1 MVLCFFTSCE
11 IGLGAQVDV
20 EPPSVVME
28 SPTENAR
35 TRKTVTFSGTWTDDL
50 EIKQVT
56 VELKKTTEL
65 TDVKESFSF
74 IANTTN
80 NGDDKTKGTW
90 SYCLDTEA
98 ANIPD
103 GAYTVIATAEDTY
116 GHTNQVSTVITI
128 DNTPPLIVLES
139 PSTTE
144 ISSPMSYGKTF
155 SIIGRGADEQNGGT
169 VDSIDAVIYD
179 ENNVE
184 IARKTF
190 TNISTSIDFK
200 IADWDEASEQGN
212 NFYKTIYGTDEN
224 AGTKNYYVELIAY
237 DDARKVPAEE
247 GDRGNSTNIIYLN
260 NTLSLIDG
268 YKPSVAYNILNRSA
282 SSDSESALEKALKD
296 KANQINK
303 LTFSLNPVNNPYF
316 EVQGYES
323 LGTTANLED
332 ERYSFL
338 NKNKLTVNV
347 YVGRD
352 NKQIRPET
360 VGIYLEPCD
369 VNGNVTGSS
378 KVTLLEP
385 GAISSSGAITDKAVY
400 TEEFKYSSASCTWT
414 SKSLDVETID
424 GLEIGKYY
432 KVNVSAQDYNNV
444 NIRNSN
450 NYALKITTV
459 NSAPIIIINEPG
471 ASLTIAKSAAY
482 TVKGVVKTSSKITKI
497 RLYKNEFVE
506 ANDPKK
512 EYVVNASETI
522 NDSGVATLKDK
533 IVLNTSQTTVSQR
546 YYNFSFEVKGISD
559 PYYTLVVVAFDDNN
573 QYAQKEISIENDVN
587 EPTFDD
593 SPTITPLVSSSI
605 NEDTGGGIY
614 TVNGTINIAELIS
627 DDKKVGGSWWSA
639 SDTMPDATKD
649 EGWNAGN
656 LDGSS
661 ATNLKF
667 SIDTTQFTDKSKK
680 IIHLKAKDASG
691 NIATDSSVI
700 TLDVDQSTDA
710 PVVELSNTNAKADV
724 LIYKNTWK
732 EKEYLEAKR
741 SEVRT
746 VFGTKS
752 NNEMLGTIS
761 DDDGIA
767 SVDVYYQKIELKTT
781 ENGENNLS
789 LKDKKPI
796 TLDTEPNEKTTYSLK
811 AKMPS
816 DQGTYL
822 ITINVKDS
830 KQENT
835 GYNSTTIGPFLVAVD
850 DGAPKLK
857 IETASG
863 GFKPSK
869 FSVSGTIDDPYA
881 TLKRYTDEACS
892 QNEKTITINSNC
904 TWVDEIEVDTENN
917 IYTYYYKAEDDYNQS
932 SIESFSFKYDKK
944 APVFMVDS
952 VNGDKIES
960 TNSQTQTELL
970 KYGTIDGTYF
980 MITGL
985 VSDFFYTTESKPP
998 KENVLYEYDN
1008 KDNNETDKDNYYNT
1022 YLKQNENTASGFS
1035 ESDFYYYVGKTE
1047 PVKTE
1052 ADTSYDITKDGWS
1065 TCKISPLDP
1074 AGYIGKWTVSINFK
1088 ELGCENSDIRYIY
1101 FAAKDSAGNVSIID
1115 NKIPVIKIVIDS
1127 ESPKITDSTITV
1139 LEKPV
1144 IKISAT
1150 DNIKINTGKLS
1161 VYNNNAL
1168 MTASD
1173 VKQTGEYK
1181 YTTTSSTDDESKK
1194 TTVTFK
1200 ITLTSVPVGKNKYK
1214 VEVVDEAGNKATVDD
1229 ITIENKAPVISG
1241 TTTGIPDNAY
1251 KVEQDGNQ
1259 YSYITKAIASSATVK
1274 CTEDNNKLKDVTWKD
1289 TYIKTEK
1296 YENGTQTNTIELNSG
1311 TCSPDSAG
1319 IITIAEIPQESFEK
1333 YENAYVTRTVTAT
1346 NIYGQTS
1353 EWNFYYILDSIE
1365 PKLLANLEGNVDIT
1379 TLGGRNVNSLGK
1391 VWFNKDTLEIK
1402 GSYFEEGS
1410 GIKQI
1415 EYELTDGID
1424 NSTVQTGMIY
1434 TSSPV
1439 DKKESFSSIIS
1450 GFTESSTQKAFNVI
1464 KLTATDKAGNV
1475 SASQSYN
1482 IQIDTTV
1489 PALIEAAAPGPSE
1502 STTSNIWYRFAGD
1515 SNWKQYNNS
1524 ILTNKAKA
1532 IELTGYFA
1540 DANTDYVQ
1548 SGVKEINVE
1557 VNGKTYQAKVYTENG
1572 GVWSVPAES
1581 TGFEKNV
1588 ENGASI
1594 ATGYWFATIDT
1605 KALGSNGTVNA
1616 KITVTDN
1623 AGNSDSTNTVNFLVD
1638 TVAPTVTVEMPTA
1651 GATLNGLNTF
1661 SGKVNDSNDV
1671 KSIALYYAKGTAC
1684 PTSLSGFTEM
1694 KHSYDTEMNLSY
1706 DTDNGASMS
1715 DVSAWKFTNYDVNNL
1730 LDTEEESEVYILPVA
1745 YDKAG
1750 NCSIDTLSVKESDC
1764 IKITIDLNSD
1774 RPVIKFNNL
1783 SGSEDDVYV
1792 TSDNLNISVD
1802 DDDGI
1807 SKLEYSFDGGT
1818 TWTEATVSSG
1828 SATIPLGEDGK
1839 KSVYFK
1845 IKDSAG
1851 ATFTT
1856 ADNTKYLQPYVTYGS
1871 FSDKIGNNTAITF
1884 TKDTATPV
1892 LSAVNFGFASTSEAA
1907 STNAKNT
1914 SAENN
1919 NKLALGTTNIAG
1931 GTLRKYV
1938 VFEVQATD
1946 TASGIGEVT
1955 LSVSSNYG
1963 PYTLSEDNGHYY
1975 TESIDVSSWSET
1987 NTLIFTVKDKAGLSV
2002 TNTKQFTVD
2011 NKAPVATLI
2020 SPESTDTQTGIVT
2033 LSGTA
2038 NDEYSTVEDVRYL
2051 VLNDAHYSAYEKID
2065 EDSAKTAV
2073 KKALCVNSGSNNT
2086 WKFILDG
2093 KTKNSDTENGY
2104 TNAKL
2109 PSTAEELY
2117 NYSEVPHEKDIYT
2130 MTVYIYAKD
2139 ALGNESFTKKQISYN
2154 PYGDRPTAEV
2164 TFPTSTKDSENKVT
2178 PANVNGAIR
2187 VTGSAQDNV
2196 SVKEVYI
2203 QLDVNKDGD
2212 FTDADKNILAD
2223 CKDGETPIYQIVT
2236 SISGSDMSAIGDEFW
2251 GIKVYGTNSW
2261 NYTINKFSELLKE
2274 GNKVGEGKYAVNIR
2288 AVAVDNNYKFGSWS
2302 HTQYVEFDTNIPTIG
2317 KRNKNVKEYDS
2328 DGTTVK
2334 ATKAYI
2340 SDMYLKG
2347 TAALELSVE
2356 DKEGI
2361 KQVMYYV
2368 AATEEGLAS
2377 ATGTK
2382 LNDLGTEQIWDSG
2395 ETKGYIVN
2403 IPLNANS
2410 KYVKVVATKNSDTE
2424 TTAYEKFCVNFDNE
2438 PPVINNITLNGVKHN
2453 DSDKKIVNSN
2463 GTYFTFGGSVTD
2475 EGNSGFDKVLFYYYR
2490 EGKNGNP
2497 NRIYDPMIDSTN
2509 SSNKYAGRVDVI
2521 SGLPSRVLAE
2531 QTLYG
2536 TEQTVTIES
2545 DQRTVT
2551 ISEDS
2556 HIRAGGV
2563 VEINGTW
2570 LTIEKIIGTTVT
2582 LKSDAPVTGSQKV
2595 FFAYAQVIDNTG
2607 SEKTDANG
2615 DVSTGDDGDGMA
2627 ESIIKSLNTWTFDA
2641 TFHSNYIPDGPG
2653 KLVVFAFDKA
2663 GNVSAGSY
2671 EASVQNNAPR
2681 LTRVMLATDLN
2692 GDGKYQYDNSNGDPV
2707 NNLSDKATANGTEF
2721 GEFAFYSTLNNKGEP
2736 SNIAT
2741 VSLPA
2746 GRDPFIVKNK
2756 LLVVPEFVG
2765 GNGDLSYTYKIADT
2779 LEDATMSKISDT
2791 DITLKTFDSNVEI
2804 DNVKGNF
2811 DESTTTIKDVEGNP
2825 LTTTSKKF
2833 VLSNDVFEGK
2843 ESWTKD
2849 ATGKEVKETKYLAAT
2864 FWDSTEETTP
2874 GVDSCYALL
2883 KMPIIVNIVDDTD
2896 PTAHIIPFYWN
2907 SKEDS
2912 SFVYDENG
2920 NPLGHIDLPADAGE
2934 KPGVS
2939 GQVYIEGTAWDDTRL
2954 GGIWMTTPGTNET
2967 HQVAKYEDGKWIS
2980 EDSSSATGIITKATA
2995 NGDSL
3000 KWEWPDNWVS
3010 FEILEDSG
3018 ISQSGHTVKWRFHI
3032 NMTTYGI
3039 KTNQVVSVKAKD
3051 AASKPNVSAENSVQT
3066 VKDALTPTYIM
3077 DFVPYIKSIYTTTI
3091 GSANRSR
3098 LGKFPVRAGET
3109 MTIEGM
3115 NFASGAEYSVKFY
3128 KTGVSG
3134 KIGTEQTGETIT
3146 GTIDTVGQIT
3156 VMAPDYSSWVEVVV
3170 NNVATKNNTNVNG
3183 GYNIEVGYVAKANDK
3198 GLSQA
3203 NTVGTNFWTDD
3214 RYISVWSVATST
3226 LFPGSINPHSGAIK
3240 KIDKYNSGSGAP
3252 TYVDGSIAAPA
3263 PGGGYLYKQ
3272 DGDKK
3277 AVDPVTEMN
3286 DSFYAAISSDDLKLY
3301 GYVSGKTYTGHGDNI
3316 GFASSEVAYVA
3327 PVDEMD
3333 YTIINGTPYYVI
3345 QDNGLGGDSGSV
3357 WGLGLCLIREGIWYD
3372 RTYFNPYKGN
3382 TIEEEK
3388 LPFFIERQ
3396 GYDTASH
3403 KRDSSTGYDSILYQF
3418 KNPRITGWYN
3428 ENDTLLYS
3436 NANGGKS
3443 VKGVDYIYV
3452 SYYDSYAK
3460 CLKYAG
3466 FRAGHRFVSN
3476 DSKLVNSD
3484 LKDWGKIDMSDNIDI
3499 VAEMTS
3505 SPNRI
3510 GTNATLNSNQPD
3522 QKAFDH
3528 MTDGATV
3535 IAGKETTSNNPTY
3548 TEIAGEWSDIFV
3560 DTTSSSDPRPVIVYY
3575 NKTSKSLEV
3584 AYGNNSFPQ
3593 ATTEWT
3599 KTTGIRPKGVTV
3611 DFGRYVSAAMDKKG
3625 NLHVAAQDADN
3636 AKLYYLYLT
3645 KSGSSYSVSNSVAV
3659 DASNGAGRWTDIE
3672 LTNPEGTS
3680 LKEIKP
3686 VISYIDTSYL
3696 GTTSGIKVA
3705 YLEDEVD
3712 GRLSFEAITDP
3723 AYYTAGDQRTSVMS
3737 NVKETKGSSNRSPVA
3752 VGFNSDMFAVD
3763 FLRGE
3768 E

>member
-1 MVLCFFTSCE
+1 M
-11 IGLGAQVDV
+11 
-20 EPPSVVME
+20 
-28 SPTENAR
+28 
-35 TRKTVTFSGTWTDDL
+35 
-50 EIKQVT
+50 
-56 VELKKTTEL
+56 
-65 TDVKESFSF
+65 
-74 IANTTN
+74 
-80 NGDDKTKGTW
+80 
-90 SYCLDTEA
+90 
-98 ANIPD
+98 
-103 GAYTVIATAEDTY
+103 
-116 GHTNQVSTVITI
+116 
-128 DNTPPLIVLES
+128 
-139 PSTTE
+139 
-144 ISSPMSYGKTF
+144 
-155 SIIGRGADEQNGGT
+155 
-169 VDSIDAVIYD
+169 
-179 ENNVE
+179 
-184 IARKTF
+184 
-190 TNISTSIDFK
+190 
-200 IADWDEASEQGN
+200 
-212 NFYKTIYGTDEN
+212 
-224 AGTKNYYVELIAY
+224 
-237 DDARKVPAEE
+237 
-247 GDRGNSTNIIYLN
+247 
-260 NTLSLIDG
+260 
-268 YKPSVAYNILNRSA
+268 
-282 SSDSESALEKALKD
+282 
-296 KANQINK
+296 
-303 LTFSLNPVNNPYF
+303 
-316 EVQGYES
+316 
-323 LGTTANLED
+323 
-332 ERYSFL
+332 
-338 NKNKLTVNV
+338 
-347 YVGRD
+347 
-352 NKQIRPET
+352 
-360 VGIYLEPCD
+360 
-369 VNGNVTGSS
+369 
-378 KVTLLEP
+378 
-385 GAISSSGAITDKAVY
+385 
-400 TEEFKYSSASCTWT
+400 
-414 SKSLDVETID
+414 
-424 GLEIGKYY
+424 
-432 KVNVSAQDYNNV
+432 
-444 NIRNSN
+444 
-450 NYALKITTV
+450 
-459 NSAPIIIINEPG
+459 
-471 ASLTIAKSAAY
+471 
-482 TVKGVVKTSSKITKI
+482 
-497 RLYKNEFVE
+497 
-506 ANDPKK
+506 
-512 EYVVNASETI
+512 
-522 NDSGVATLKDK
+522 
-533 IVLNTSQTTVSQR
+533 
-546 YYNFSFEVKGISD
+546 
-559 PYYTLVVVAFDDNN
+559 
-573 QYAQKEISIENDVN
+573 
-587 EPTFDD
+587 
-593 SPTITPLVSSSI
+593 
-605 NEDTGGGIY
+605 
-614 TVNGTINIAELIS
+614 
-627 DDKKVGGSWWSA
+627 GGSWWSA

-724 LIYKNTWK
+724 LIYKDTWK

-767 SVDVYYQKIELKTT
+767 SVDVYYQKISLKTVVLSET
-781 ENGENNLS
+781 NENGDPVQTSKNVVEVG
-789 LKDKKPI
+789 DKPVSI
-796 TLDTEPNEKTTYSLK
+796 PLNPSPNKKTTYSLK

-822 ITINVKDS
+822 ITIIVKDS

-985 VSDFFYTTESKPP
+985 VSDFFYTTDSELS

-1008 KDNNETDKDNYYNT
+1008 KDNNETDKENYNK
-1022 YLKQNENTASGFS
+1022 YLEQNENTASGFS

-1065 TCKISPLDP
+1065 TCKVSPLDP

-1127 ESPKITDSTITV
+1127 EAPAITESTITV
-1139 LEKPV
+1139 QEKPV

-1150 DNIKINTGKLS
+1150 DNIKINTEKLA

-1173 VKQTGEYK
+1173 GKLTGEYE
-1181 YTTTSSTDDESKK
+1181 YTPTSSTDDESKK

-1353 EWNFYYILDSIE
+1353 EWNFYYILDSKE
-1365 PKLLANLEGNVDIT
+1365 PELLAKLEGNVDIT

-1439 DKKESFSSIIS
+1439 DNKESFSSIIS
-1450 GFTESSTQKAFNVI
+1450 GFTESSIQKAFNVI

-1482 IQIDTTV
+1482 IQIDTKV
-1489 PALIEAAAPGPSE
+1489 PALKEAKAPGSSE

-1540 DANTDYVQ
+1540 DANTGYVQ
-1548 SGVKEINVE
+1548 SGVKEIKVE

-1594 ATGYWFATIDT
+1594 DTGYWFATIDT
-1605 KALGSNGTVNA
+1605 KALGSDGTVNA

-1638 TVAPTVTVEMPTA
+1638 TEAPKVTVEMPTA
-1651 GATLNGLNTF
+1651 NTTLNGLNTF
-1661 SGKVNDSNDV
+1661 SGKVNDTNDV
-1671 KSIALYYAKGTAC
+1671 KSIELYYAKGTR
-1684 PTSLSGFTEM
+1684 PTLLREFT
-1694 KHSYDTEMNLSY
+1694 KMNLSY
-1706 DTDNGASMS
+1706 DTDDTDNGASMS
-1715 DVSAWKFTNYDVNNL
+1715 DVSAWKFTDYNVNEL
-1730 LDTEEESEVYILPVA
+1730 LDKENNEAESEVYILPVA

-1750 NCSIDTLSVKESDC
+1750 NCSIDTSSVKESDC

-1783 SGSEDDVYV
+1783 RGSGEDVYV

-1807 SKLEYSFDGGT
+1807 SKLEYSFNGGT

-1871 FSDKIGNNTAITF
+1871 SSDKIGNNTAITF

-1914 SAENN
+1914 IAENN

-1963 PYTLSEDNGHYY
+1963 PYTLSAGNGHYY

-2051 VLNDAHYSAYEKID
+2051 VLNNNYYDG
-2065 EDSAKTAV
+2065 EDGKGTLKSNVSDLVRTEITKEGY
-2073 KKALCVNSGSNNT
+2073 KCFNSGSNYT
-2086 WKFILDG
+2086 WKFTLDG
-2093 KTKNSDTENGY
+2093 LVQVGEKKNPL
-2104 TNAKL
+2104 L
-2109 PSTAEELY
+2109 PYDETTLED
-2117 NYSEVPHEKDIYT
+2117 YSKVPHDEKDIYT

-2139 ALGNESFTKKQISYN
+2139 DLGNESVNGFDFKYN
-2154 PYGDRPTAEV
+2154 PFGDRPTAEV
-2164 TFPTSTKDSENKVT
+2164 TFPTSTKDSDNKVT

-2203 QLDVNKDGD
+2203 QLDVNNDGY

-2236 SISGSDMSAIGDEFW
+2236 SISGSDMSAIRDNFW
-2251 GIKVYGTNSW
+2251 GIKVNGTNSW

-2274 GNKVGEGKYAVNIR
+2274 GNKVDGAERKYAVNIR
-2288 AVAVDNNYKFGSWS
+2288 AVAVDNNYKFGNWS
-2302 HTQYVEFDTNIPTIG
+2302 ETQYVEFDTNIPSIG

-2368 AATEEGLAS
+2368 ADTEEGLAR
-2377 ATGTK
+2377 ATNGTIINNGEAK
-2382 LNDLGTEQIWDSG
+2382 TWGSG
-2395 ETKGYIVN
+2395 ATETKGYIVK
-2403 IPLNANS
+2403 IPLAEDS
-2410 KYVKVVATKNSDTE
+2410 SASGTKYVKVVATKNSDTE
-2424 TTAYEKFCVNFDNE
+2424 TTAYEKFCVNFDNK
-2438 PPVINNITLNGVKHN
+2438 PPVINNITLNGVKYD

-2475 EGNSGFDKVLFYYYR
+2475 NGNSGFDKVLFYYYR

-2497 NRIYDPMIDSTN
+2497 RIYDPMIDSTN
-2509 SSNKYAGRVDVI
+2509 SSNKDAGKINIDESLI
-2521 SGLPSRVLAE
+2521 KSRNLGGQVV
-2531 QTLYG
+2531 YG
-2536 TEQTVTIES
+2536 TEQSVTINS
-2545 DQRTVT
+2545 DKRTFN
-2551 ISEDS
+2551 IEKNK

-2570 LTIEKIIGTTVT
+2570 LTIEKIEDTIVT

-2607 SEKTDANG
+2607 SEKTDASGN
-2615 DVSTGDDGDGMA
+2615 VTSASDDGDGMA

-2663 GNVSAGSY
+2663 GNVSAASY

-2692 GDGKYQYDNSNGDPV
+2692 GNGTYEYYSDSVDGPI

-2721 GEFAFYSTLNNKGEP
+2721 GEFAFYSTLNNKGEG

-2741 VSLPA
+2741 VTLPA
-2746 GRDPFIVKNK
+2746 GRDAFIVKNN
-2756 LLVVPEFVG
+2756 LLVVPEFTG
-2765 GNGDLSYTYKIADT
+2765 GNGTLSYTYKIADT
-2779 LEDATMSKISDT
+2779 LDNATKTTINEEGIVLKSFTEAESSKIVKKDGSIGDFGSSKT
-2791 DITLKTFDSNVEI
+2791 DENSKSKEFEI
-2804 DNVKGNF
+2804 
-2811 DESTTTIKDVEGNP
+2811 
-2825 LTTTSKKF
+2825 L
-2833 VLSNDVFEGK
+2833 NDVLETY
-2843 ESWTKD
+2843 ESYK
-2849 ATGKEVKETKYLAAT
+2849 GSSKSTKYLATT

-2874 GVDSCYALL
+2874 GKDSCYALL
-2883 KMPIIVNIVDDTD
+2883 KMPLIINVVDDTK
-2896 PTAHIIPFYWN
+2896 PTASIKPFYWN

-2912 SFVYDENG
+2912 SFVYDVDG
-2920 NPLGHIDLPADAGE
+2920 NPLGHIDIPAGE
-2934 KPGVS
+2934 GNPGVS
-2939 GQVYIEGTAWDDTRL
+2939 GQVYIEGEAWDDTRL
-2954 GGIWMTTPGTNET
+2954 GAIYIKGP
-2967 HQVAKYEDGKWIS
+2967 
-2980 EDSSSATGIITKATA
+2980 
-2995 NGDSL
+2995 GDSDEFKKL
-3000 KWEWPDNWVS
+3000 ATFADAKWNCETG
-3010 FEILEDSG
+3010 FEILEDYG
-3018 ISQSGHTVKWRFHI
+3018 ITQSGHTVKWRYKMD
-3032 NMTTYGI
+3032 MTPYGI
-3039 KTNQVVSVKAKD
+3039 GTDKVVTVKAED
-3051 AASKPNVSAENSVQT
+3051 AMTKANVSDITTSDSKYT
-3066 VKDALTPTYIM
+3066 M
-3077 DFVPYIKSIYTTTI
+3077 DFVPYIKSIYPASET
-3091 GSANRSR
+3091 SANRSR
-3098 LGKFPVRAGET
+3098 LGKFPVRAGEN
-3109 MTIEGM
+3109 MIIEGM
-3115 NFASGAEYSVKFY
+3115 NFAENSSYTVKFY
-3128 KTGVSG
+3128 KTGASGLQEVTDEAISG
-3134 KIGTEQTGETIT
+3134 KISKKGEIK
-3146 GTIDTVGQIT
+3146 VK
-3156 VMAPDYSSWVEVVV
+3156 APQYSRWVEVVV
-3170 NNVATKNNTNVNG
+3170 DTVATKNNTNVNG
-3183 GYNIEVGYVAKANDK
+3183 GYNIEAGYVAKANDK

-3203 NTVGTNFWTDD
+3203 NTAGTNFWTDD
-3214 RYISVWSVATST
+3214 RYISVWNVGTTFADSTNPIMGTIESIRSTST
-3226 LFPGSINPHSGAIK
+3226 TFSVDKQIK
-3240 KIDKYNSGSGAP
+3240 S
-3252 TYVDGSIAAPA
+3252 
-3263 PGGGYLYKQ
+3263 
-3272 DGDKK
+3272 
-3277 AVDPVTEMN
+3277 
-3286 DSFYAAISSDDLKLY
+3286 
-3301 GYVSGKTYTGHGDNI
+3301 
-3316 GFASSEVAYVA
+3316 GFASNTLYSLWGGEDNMMWSEVMGV
-3327 PVDEMD
+3327 
-3333 YTIINGTPYYVI
+3333 NGEEGS
-3345 QDNGLGGDSGSV
+3345 NEKSDSLNNQSSGALRSPPAETDTCV
-3357 WGLGLCLIREGIWYD
+3357 V
-3372 RTYFNPYKGN
+3372 NN
-3382 TIEEEK
+3382 TIFHTFLDDGWADASTMGMGLMIFRDGETYADSEYVEK
-3388 LPFFIERQ
+3388 ISKDMYR
-3396 GYDTASH
+3396 H
-3403 KRDSSTGYDSILYQF
+3403 QF
-3418 KNPRITGWYN
+3418 QNIKLAGSYVG
-3428 ENDTLLYS
+3428 DKYH
-3436 NANGGKS
+3436 
-3443 VKGVDYIYV
+3443 IYV
-3452 SYYDSYAK
+3452 SYYDAYTK
-3460 CLKYAG
+3460 CLKYGKFVYRSDRDQNRSVENRYATRDTDDG
-3466 FRAGHRFVSN
+3466 KYVVDGVDDKADTTNKGQYSDIKIDTSSGEAIPVIAYYYKYSGDNGKLRIARGKSTTPQGANSTYWDYIDIDSPSGAKDFGRFVA
-3476 DSKLVNSD
+3476 
-3484 LKDWGKIDMSDNIDI
+3484 MEMDNGGNLHITAQDETKGI
-3499 VAEMTS
+3499 LYYGFFNKTS
-3505 SPNRI
+3505 SGYTI
-3510 GTNATLNSNQPD
+3510 SSDGW
-3522 QKAFDH
+3522 QKVDS
-3528 MTDGATV
+3528 TC
-3535 IAGKETTSNNPTY
+3535 AGKWNDIKLENP
-3548 TEIAGEWSDIFV
+3548 AGENSTYSMESCKPVITYMNKAKT
-3560 DTTSSSDPRPVIVYY
+3560 DTTS
-3575 NKTSKSLEV
+3575 
-3584 AYGNNSFPQ
+3584 
-3593 ATTEWT
+3593 
-3599 KTTGIRPKGVTV
+3599 
-3611 DFGRYVSAAMDKKG
+3611 
-3625 NLHVAAQDADN
+3625 
-3636 AKLYYLYLT
+3636 
-3645 KSGSSYSVSNSVAV
+3645 AV
-3659 DASNGAGRWTDIE
+3659 
-3672 LTNPEGTS
+3672 
-3680 LKEIKP
+3680 
-3686 VISYIDTSYL
+3686 
-3696 GTTSGIKVA
+3696 KVA
-3705 YLEDEVD
+3705 YYSENGFESITSPSSYAASDEK
-3712 GRLSFEAITDP
+3712 LSVVVSALDKSKVTNK
-3723 AYYTAGDQRTSVMS
+3723 Y
-3737 NVKETKGSSNRSPVA
+3737 A
-3752 VGFNSDMFAVD
+3752 VGFNSDMLAVD

>member
-1 MVLCFFTSCE
+1 MKKVFVKFLLCFGMVLCFFTSCE

-200 IADWDEASEQGN
+200 IADWDEKSEQGN

-414 SKSLDVETID
+414 SKSLDVKTIG

-497 RLYKNEFVE
+497 RLYKNKFIE
-506 ANDPKK
+506 ANYQKK

-522 NDSGVATLKDK
+522 NDSEVATLKDK

-546 YYNFSFEVKGISD
+546 YYNFSFEVDDKSGSD
-559 PYYTLVVVAFDDNN
+559 YTLVVVAFDDNN

-605 NEDTGGGIY
+605 NEDTGGGKY

-627 DDKKVGGSWWSA
+627 DDKKVVGSWWSD

-710 PVVELSNTNAKADV
+710 PVVELSNTNA
-724 LIYKNTWK
+724 NTNTNQDAKDYPELDYNNKWN
-732 EKEYLEAKR
+732 EEAYLAAKQ
-741 SEVRT
+741 SPNRT

-761 DDDGIA
+761 DDDGIK
-767 SVDVYYQKIELKTT
+767 SVEVYYQKIELETT
-781 ENGENNLS
+781 ENGENKLS
-789 LKDKKPI
+789 LKGEEQI
-796 TLDTEPNEKTTYSLK
+796 TLDTSPNGKTTYSLK

-822 ITINVKDS
+822 ITIKVKDS
-830 KQENT
+830 KQDNT

-863 GFKPSK
+863 GFKTK
-869 FSVSGTIDDPYA
+869 TFEVKGTIDDTFAKLYKYSDKDC
-881 TLKRYTDEACS
+881 TKDKQEITIGSDGKWTDS
-892 QNEKTITINSNC
+892 ITITNEEGA
-904 TWVDEIEVDTENN
+904 EI
-917 IYTYYYKAEDDYNQS
+917 YYKAVDDYNQE
-932 SIESFSFKYDKK
+932 SIESFSYKYDAKE
-944 APVFMVDS
+944 PVY
-952 VNGDKIES
+952 KIE
-960 TNSQTQTELL
+960 TIKGEPYNANNSQF
-970 KYGTIDGTYF
+970 YGTIDGSYF

-985 VSDFFYTTESKPP
+985 VSDYFYKNSEGKEEALYDSDGDDYKA
-998 KENVLYEYDN
+998 ENVE
-1008 KDNNETDKDNYYNT
+1008 KST
-1022 YLKQNENTASGFS
+1022 SGFS
-1035 ESDFYYYVGKTE
+1035 ESDFYYFVTDKQITPPE
-1047 PVKTE
+1047 SKE
-1052 ADTSYDITKDGWS
+1052 SYDISTWS
-1065 TCKISPLDP
+1065 TCKITPLDP
-1074 AGYIGKWTVSINFK
+1074 KGYIGKWTAAINFE
-1088 ELGCENSDIRYIY
+1088 ELKYEDDNTLYIY
-1101 FAAKDSAGNVSIID
+1101 FAAKDNAGNVSVIKE
-1115 NKIPVIKIVIDS
+1115 NGPVITVTIDS
-1127 ESPKITDSTITV
+1127 KAPTVGIPTVTIAS
-1139 LEKPV
+1139 EPV
-1144 IKISAT
+1144 ITISAS
-1150 DNIKINTGKLS
+1150 DNVKINKEKLE
-1161 VYNNNAL
+1161 VYNNNTL
-1168 MTASD
+1168 LKQDKKTEKKDYSLETNPTEDGKTATFTITLRS
-1173 VKQTGEYK
+1173 VPAGENK
-1181 YTTTSSTDDESKK
+1181 YTVNIYDD
-1194 TTVTFK
+1194 
-1200 ITLTSVPVGKNKYK
+1200 
-1214 VEVVDEAGNKATVDD
+1214 AGNKATSNAV
-1229 ITIENKAPVISG
+1229 TINNVAPKFSL
-1241 TTTGIPDNAY
+1241 TDTGIADGAY
-1251 KVEQDGNQ
+1251 KEEKNGNQ
-1259 YSYITKAIASSATVK
+1259 YSYITHEIAASATVT
-1274 CTEDNNKLKDVTWKD
+1274 CSVYYNQLATVTWKD
-1289 TYIKTEK
+1289 TYLEVTGKDENGNDTFTDTSLATETCTPDENGK
-1296 YENGTQTNTIELNSG
+1296 ITILAEKISKDTYENK
-1311 TCSPDSAG
+1311 
-1319 IITIAEIPQESFEK
+1319 F
-1333 YENAYVTRTVTAT
+1333 VTRTVTAT
-1346 NIYGQTS
+1346 NVYGQSST
-1353 EWNFYYILDSIE
+1353 WTYYFVLDSE
-1365 PKLLANLEGNVDIT
+1365 KPELLANSTGDIT
-1379 TLGGRNVNSLGK
+1379 TLDGK
-1391 VWFNKDTLEIK
+1391 NITGLSTVWFNKDTLEIK

-1489 PALIEAAAPGPSE
+1489 PKLIETTAPGSSE

-1532 IELTGYFA
+1532 IELTGSFA
-1540 DANTDYVQ
+1540 DANTGYVQ
-1548 SGVKEINVE
+1548 SGIKEIKVE
-1557 VNGKTYQAKVYTENG
+1557 VNGKTYQAQVYTEND
-1572 GVWSVPAES
+1572 GVWSVPAVS
-1581 TGFEKNV
+1581 TGFGAG

-1638 TVAPTVTVEMPTA
+1638 TVPPTVTVEMPTA
-1651 GATLNGLNTF
+1651 NTTLNGLNTF
-1661 SGKVNDSNDV
+1661 SGKVNDTNDV
-1671 KSIALYYAKGTAC
+1671 KSIELYYAKGTR
-1684 PTSLSGFTEM
+1684 PTKFT
-1694 KHSYDTEMNLSY
+1694 KMNLSY
-1706 DTDNGASMS
+1706 DIDDPDNPASMS
-1715 DVSAWKFTNYDVNNL
+1715 DVSAWKFTGYNVNEL
-1730 LDTEEESEVYILPVA
+1730 LDKENNEEKSEVYILPVA

-1750 NCSIDTLSVKESDC
+1750 NCSIDTSSVKESDC

-1783 SGSEDDVYV
+1783 SGSGDDVYV

-1818 TWTEATVSSG
+1818 IWTEATVSSG
-1828 SATIPLGEDGK
+1828 SATIPLGEDGE

-1856 ADNTKYLQPYVTYGS
+1856 ADAKTYLQPYVTYGS
-1871 FSDKIGNNTAITF
+1871 PSDKNGNNTAITF

-1931 GTLRKYV
+1931 GILRKYV

-1955 LSVSSNYG
+1955 LSVSSNDSS
-1963 PYTLSEDNGHYY
+1963 YTLSEDNGHYY

-2051 VLNDAHYSAYEKID
+2051 VLNNDYYT
-2065 EDSAKTAV
+2065 DSVINETKVQDDIRTAE
-2073 KKALCVNSGSNNT
+2073 CSRSGSNNT
-2086 WKFILDG
+2086 WKFILNGIEGAD
-2093 KTKNSDTENGY
+2093 GY

-2109 PSTAEELY
+2109 PSTAGELDK
-2117 NYSEVPHEKDIYT
+2117 YSEVTHEKDIYT

-2164 TFPTSTKDSENKVT
+2164 TFPTGTKDG
-2178 PANVNGAIR
+2178 PANVNGSIR
-2187 VTGSAQDNV
+2187 ITGAAQDNV
-2196 SVKEVYI
+2196 SVKEVYVQI
-2203 QLDVNKDGD
+2203 DMDKDGD
-2212 FTDADKNILAD
+2212 FDSVDLGILKD
-2223 CKDGETPIYQIVT
+2223 LKDGTTPIYTIVNSVNGGT
-2236 SISGSDMSAIGDEFW
+2236 ADYSAIGGDTNFW
-2251 GIKVYGTNSW
+2251 GIKANGTYSW
-2261 NYTINKFSELLKE
+2261 NLTVNQYGEMMINNETK
-2274 GNKVGEGKYAVNIR
+2274 GNKISDGKYQINIR
-2288 AVAVDNNYKFGSWS
+2288 AVAVDNNYTFGNWS
-2302 HTQYVEFDTNIPTIG
+2302 DIQYVIIDNNIPIIG
-2317 KRNKNVKEYDS
+2317 KQSKNIKEYAS
-2328 DGTTVK
+2328 DGTTLQS
-2334 ATKAYI
+2334 TRAYTT
-2340 SDMYLKG
+2340 DMYVKG
-2347 TAALELSVE
+2347 IAKLELSVE
-2356 DKEGI
+2356 DVNGI
-2361 KQVMYYV
+2361 KQVMYYT
-2368 AATEEGLAS
+2368 ADTEEKLAS

-2382 LNDLGTEQIWDSG
+2382 YTFTSEQKEFTG
-2395 ETKGYIVN
+2395 GTKGYTLE
-2403 IPLNANS
+2403 IPLSTDSTTSGS
-2410 KYVKVVATKNSDTE
+2410 KYVKVVATKDSDTE

-2438 PPVINNITLNGVKHN
+2438 PPEINNITLNGVKHN

-2490 EGKNGNP
+2490 EGKKGNP

-2509 SSNKYAGRVDVI
+2509 SSNKDAGRVNV

-2536 TEQTVTIES
+2536 TEQTVTI
-2545 DQRTVT
+2545 DTKNKRTFT
-2551 ISEDS
+2551 ITTND

-2570 LTIEKIIGTTVT
+2570 LTIEKIEGTTVT
-2582 LKSDAPVTGSQKV
+2582 LKSDAPVTGSDVPV

-2607 SEKTDANG
+2607 SEKTEANG
-2615 DVSTGDDGDGMA
+2615 VITGDDGDGMA

-2663 GNVSAGSY
+2663 GNVSADSY

-2707 NNLSDKATANGTEF
+2707 NNLSENATANGTEF
-2721 GEFAFYSTLNNKGEP
+2721 GEFAFYSTLNNKGEG
-2736 SNIAT
+2736 SNIAEVT
-2741 VSLPA
+2741 LPK
-2746 GRDPFIVKNK
+2746 GRDPFIVKNN
-2756 LLVVPEFVG
+2756 LLVVPEFTG
-2765 GNGDLSYTYKIADT
+2765 GNGELSYTYKIVDDLAS
-2779 LEDATMSKISDT
+2779 AGI
-2791 DITLKTFDSNVEI
+2791 
-2804 DNVKGNF
+2804 
-2811 DESTTTIKDVEGNP
+2811 TTIKEGEKTKEFEP
-2825 LTTTSKKF
+2825 TSKIINKEGTAANF
-2833 VLSNDVFEGK
+2833 DLLKSKEFELTNEDVKEY
-2843 ESWTKD
+2843 ESWKSS
-2849 ATGKEVKETKYLAAT
+2849 GKETKYLAAT
-2864 FWDSTEETTP
+2864 FWDTTEETTP
-2874 GVDSCYALL
+2874 GKDSCYALL
-2883 KMPIIVNIVDDTD
+2883 KMPLIINVIDDNK
-2896 PTAHIIPFYWN
+2896 PTANIIPFYWN

-2912 SFVYDENG
+2912 SFVYDEDG
-2920 NPLGHIDLPADAGE
+2920 NPLGHIDIPTGTG

-2939 GQVYIEGTAWDDTRL
+2939 GEVYIEGYAWDDTRL
-2954 GGIWMTTPGTNET
+2954 GSILITDPDGNAK
-2967 HQVAKYEDGKWIS
+2967 QVASYEDGKWIS
-2980 EDSSSATGIITKATA
+2980 EDSSSATGIITKATE
-2995 NGDSL
+2995 NGNSL
-3000 KWEWPDNWVS
+3000 DWKWPDNWVS

-3018 ISQSGHTVKWRFHI
+3018 ISQSGHTVKWRFRI
-3032 NMTTYGI
+3032 DMTSYGLDKDKSVI
-3039 KTNQVVSVKAKD
+3039 VKAID
-3051 AASKPNVSAENSVQT
+3051 AQNNAMSNFDTEYTINNV
-3066 VKDALTPTYIM
+3066 KRTPTYIM
-3077 DFVPYIKSIYTTTI
+3077 DFVPYIKSIYPASES
-3091 GSANRSR
+3091 SANRSR
-3098 LGKFPVRAGET
+3098 LGKFPVRAGED
-3109 MTIEGM
+3109 MIIEGM
-3115 NFASGAEYSVKFY
+3115 NFASGAEYTVNFY
-3128 KTGVSG
+3128 KSSQLVDG
-3134 KIGTEQTGETIT
+3134 KIPEGTVAESTKT
-3146 GTIDTVGQIT
+3146 GTFVENSDGKIT
-3156 VMAPDYSSWVEVVV
+3156 VTAPQYSRWVEVVV
-3170 NNVATKNNTNVNG
+3170 TPNDGTAVSTRNNSNKNEG
-3183 GYNIEVGYVAKANDK
+3183 CNIEAGYVAKANDK

-3203 NTVGTNFWTDD
+3203 NTAGTNFWTDD
-3214 RYISVWSVATST
+3214 RYISVWNVGTTFADSTNPIMGTIESIRSTST
-3226 LFPGSINPHSGAIK
+3226 TFSV
-3240 KIDKYNSGSGAP
+3240 DKQIRS
-3252 TYVDGSIAAPA
+3252 
-3263 PGGGYLYKQ
+3263 
-3272 DGDKK
+3272 
-3277 AVDPVTEMN
+3277 
-3286 DSFYAAISSDDLKLY
+3286 
-3301 GYVSGKTYTGHGDNI
+3301 
-3316 GFASSEVAYVA
+3316 GFASNTLYSLWGGEDNMMWSEVMGVNGEVGSNEKSDSLNNQSSGALRSPPAETDTCVVNNTIFHTFLDDGWADASTMGMGLMIFRDGETYADSEYVEKISKDMYRHQFQNIKLAGAYV
-3327 PVDEMD
+3327 
-3333 YTIINGTPYYVI
+3333 
-3345 QDNGLGGDSGSV
+3345 DNQ
-3357 WGLGLCLIREGIWYD
+3357 Y
-3372 RTYFNPYKGN
+3372 
-3382 TIEEEK
+3382 
-3388 LPFFIERQ
+3388 
-3396 GYDTASH
+3396 H
-3403 KRDSSTGYDSILYQF
+3403 
-3418 KNPRITGWYN
+3418 
-3428 ENDTLLYS
+3428 
-3436 NANGGKS
+3436 
-3443 VKGVDYIYV
+3443 IYV
-3452 SYYDSYAK
+3452 SYYDAYTK
-3460 CLKYAG
+3460 CLKYGKFVYRSDRDQNRSVEKRYATRDTDDG
-3466 FRAGHRFVSN
+3466 KYVVDGVDDKADTTNKGLYSDIKIDTSSGEAIPVIAYYYKYSGDNGKLRIARGKSTTPQGANSTYWDYIDIDSPSGAKDFGRFVA
-3476 DSKLVNSD
+3476 
-3484 LKDWGKIDMSDNIDI
+3484 MEMDNGGNLHITAQDETKGI
-3499 VAEMTS
+3499 LYYGFFNKTS
-3505 SPNRI
+3505 SGYTI
-3510 GTNATLNSNQPD
+3510 SSDGW
-3522 QKAFDH
+3522 QKVDS
-3528 MTDGATV
+3528 TC
-3535 IAGKETTSNNPTY
+3535 AGKWNDIKLENP
-3548 TEIAGEWSDIFV
+3548 AGENSTYSMESCKPVITYMNKAKT
-3560 DTTSSSDPRPVIVYY
+3560 DTTS
-3575 NKTSKSLEV
+3575 
-3584 AYGNNSFPQ
+3584 
-3593 ATTEWT
+3593 
-3599 KTTGIRPKGVTV
+3599 
-3611 DFGRYVSAAMDKKG
+3611 
-3625 NLHVAAQDADN
+3625 
-3636 AKLYYLYLT
+3636 
-3645 KSGSSYSVSNSVAV
+3645 AV
-3659 DASNGAGRWTDIE
+3659 
-3672 LTNPEGTS
+3672 
-3680 LKEIKP
+3680 
-3686 VISYIDTSYL
+3686 
-3696 GTTSGIKVA
+3696 KVA
-3705 YLEDEVD
+3705 YYSENGFESITSPSSYAASDEK
-3712 GRLSFEAITDP
+3712 LSVVVSALDKSKITNK
-3723 AYYTAGDQRTSVMS
+3723 Y
-3737 NVKETKGSSNRSPVA
+3737 A

-3768 E
+3768 D

>member
-1 MVLCFFTSCE
+1 MKKVFVKFLLCFGMVLCFFTSCE

-200 IADWDEASEQGN
+200 IADWDEESEQGN

-224 AGTKNYYVELIAY
+224 AGIKNYYVELIAY

-506 ANDPKK
+506 ANYQKK

-522 NDSGVATLKDK
+522 NDSGVAALKDK

-546 YYNFSFEVKGISD
+546 YYNFSFEVDGISD
-559 PYYTLVVVAFDDNN
+559 SDYTLVVVAFDDNN

-593 SPTITPLVSSSI
+593 SPTITPLVSTK
-605 NEDTGGGIY
+605 DTGGGNY

-627 DDKKVGGSWWSA
+627 DDKKVVGSWWSDR
-639 SDTMPDATKD
+639 DTMPDPTKD

-700 TLDVDQSTDA
+700 TLYVDQSTDA
-710 PVVELSNTNAKADV
+710 PVVELSNTNA
-724 LIYKNTWK
+724 NTNTNQAAKDYPELDYNNEWNK
-732 EKEYLEAKR
+732 EAYLAAKQSR
-741 SEVRT
+741 NRT

-761 DDDGIA
+761 DDDGIK
-767 SVDVYYQKIELKTT
+767 SVEVYYQQIELKT
-781 ENGENNLS
+781 ENGENKLS
-789 LKDKKPI
+789 LKDKKQI
-796 TLDTEPNEKTTYSLK
+796 TLDTSPNEKTTYSLK

-822 ITINVKDS
+822 ITIKVKDS
-830 KQENT
+830 KQDNT

-944 APVFMVDS
+944 APVFMVES

-985 VSDFFYTTESKPP
+985 VSDFFYTTESEPS

-1047 PVKTE
+1047 LVKTE

-1065 TCKISPLDP
+1065 TCKVSPLDP

-1127 ESPKITDSTITV
+1127 ESPKITGSTITV
-1139 LEKPV
+1139 QEKPV
-1144 IKISAT
+1144 IKVSAT

-1168 MTASD
+1168 MTASED
-1173 VKQTGEYK
+1173 EQTGEYK

-1194 TTVTFK
+1194 TTVTFE

-1229 ITIENKAPVISG
+1229 ITIENKAPVISSKNS
-1241 TTTGIPDNAY
+1241 GIAAGAY
-1251 KVEQDGNQ
+1251 KIEKDGKS
-1259 YSYITKAIASSATVK
+1259 YEYIT
-1274 CTEDNNKLKDVTWKD
+1274 
-1289 TYIKTEK
+1289 
-1296 YENGTQTNTIELNSG
+1296 
-1311 TCSPDSAG
+1311 G
-1319 IITIAEIPQESFEK
+1319 IITTSAVITCSGANNSLDSVSWKDEYQKAGEGNESAIVVLSSGICEPSVDGKIIIKDVSGAFSE
-1333 YENAYVTRTVTAT
+1333 YENKYVTRTVTAT
-1346 NIYGQTS
+1346 NIFGQST
-1353 EWNFYYILDSIE
+1353 EWSYHFILDKTAPQI
-1365 PKLLANLEGNVDIT
+1365 
-1379 TLGGRNVNSLGK
+1379 NVNEIKLNDVEYSQIS
-1391 VWFNKDTLEIK
+1391 NKWYKTDTLK
-1402 GSYFEEGS
+1402 LYGTVTEEGS
-1410 GIKQI
+1410 GVNII
-1415 EYELTDGID
+1415 EYELKNGENYDALKGT
-1424 NSTVQTGMIY
+1424 IY
-1434 TSSPV
+1434 ASDQGDEETF
-1439 DKKESFSSIIS
+1439 ESIIS
-1450 GFTESSTQKAFNVI
+1450 GFTEGSLANSMTLKVS
-1464 KLTATDKAGNV
+1464 DKAGN
-1475 SASQSYN
+1475 SSGAL
-1482 IQIDTTV
+1482 TTV
-1489 PALIEAAAPGPSE
+1489 PININIDMTVPKLIETTAPQNQNEENSESSE
-1502 STTSNIWYRFAGD
+1502 STETSTLWYRFVEEN
-1515 SNWKQYNNS
+1515 SKWKKYDNS
-1524 ILTNKAKA
+1524 ILTNRTKS
-1532 IELTGYFA
+1532 IELAGGFEDKNGT
-1540 DANTDYVQ
+1540 NRQ
-1548 SGVKEINVE
+1548 SGVSEISV
-1557 VNGKTYQAKVYTENG
+1557 KTGEKQIFAKVYAKSEDGNWKISDGSCPNG
-1572 GVWSVPAES
+1572 GVWIAKIDAEDLTDLDGVKSVVISIKDYA
-1581 TGFEKNV
+1581 GNV
-1588 ENGASI
+1588 GNTVSASI
-1594 ATGYWFATIDT
+1594 
-1605 KALGSNGTVNA
+1605 
-1616 KITVTDN
+1616 
-1623 AGNSDSTNTVNFLVD
+1623 LVD
-1638 TVAPTVTVEMPTA
+1638 TVAPNGVIEMP
-1651 GATLNGLNTF
+1651 GDGNVLNGKVTF
-1661 SGKVNDSNDV
+1661 SGKVNDANDV
-1671 KSIALYYAKGTAC
+1671 KSIQIYYAKGEYC
-1684 PTSLSGFTEM
+1684 PTNFAGFEETPIY
-1694 KHSYDTEMNLSY
+1694 SI
-1706 DTDNGASMS
+1706 DTDTDSDEDISMS
-1715 DVSAWKFTNYDVNNL
+1715 DITSWRIKDVEVENL
-1730 LDTEEESEVYILPVA
+1730 LPEGKSESIVYLLPVA

-1750 NCSIDTLSVKESDC
+1750 NCSISGSKKLTADTTIKEEYC
-1764 IKITIDLNSD
+1764 TKVTIDLDSD
-1774 RPVIKFNNL
+1774 RPIVKFNNL
-1783 SGSEDDVYV
+1783 SGSGNACYV
-1792 TSDNLNISVD
+1792 TSNNLNISVE

-1807 SKLEYSFDGGT
+1807 NEVKFIL
-1818 TWTEATVSSG
+1818 SG
-1828 SATIPLGEDGK
+1828 SEEQSVDWANAESVILNSGSGTIPLGSDGI
-1839 KSVYFK
+1839 KSLYLK
-1845 IKDSAG
+1845 ITD
-1851 ATFTT
+1851 T
-1856 ADNTKYLQPYVTYGS
+1856 AQGEFITA
-1871 FSDKIGNNTAITF
+1871 FSDEHKRPYIKYSNADKNSSNDEPVKFHKDTAVPLIDNITYASGKDGESLNEKGALVSSSIAGGVVGQCLVFKVNANDSGNSGSGIESVQLKVNSESDNNIKLEFNPNSNLYETDVINLSESSVLHAGNNT
-1884 TKDTATPV
+1884 
-1892 LSAVNFGFASTSEAA
+1892 L
-1907 STNAKNT
+1907 
-1914 SAENN
+1914 
-1919 NKLALGTTNIAG
+1919 
-1931 GTLRKYV
+1931 
-1938 VFEVQATD
+1938 VFIVQ
-1946 TASGIGEVT
+1946 
-1955 LSVSSNYG
+1955 
-1963 PYTLSEDNGHYY
+1963 
-1975 TESIDVSSWSET
+1975 
-1987 NTLIFTVKDKAGLSV
+1987 DKAGFSS
-2002 TNTKQFTVD
+2002 TATKQIIID
-2011 NKAPVATLI
+2011 NSGPSATLI
-2020 SPESTDTQTGIVT
+2020 TPSSEDKEAQTGIIT

-2038 NDEYSTVEDVRYL
+2038 NDEYSTVKDVRYL
-2051 VLNDAHYSAYEKID
+2051 VLNDDFYEADGKLKSDID
-2065 EDSAKTAV
+2065 SLVIAKVTGNEY
-2073 KKALCVNSGSNNT
+2073 KGFNSNSPNT
-2086 WKFILDG
+2086 WKFILNGIKQTEERVNPLLPFD
-2093 KTKNSDTENGY
+2093 DTTLEKYSKVPRHEND
-2104 TNAKL
+2104 
-2109 PSTAEELY
+2109 
-2117 NYSEVPHEKDIYT
+2117 KDILKLK
-2130 MTVYIYAKD
+2130 VCIYSID
-2139 ALGNESFTKKQISYN
+2139 ELENHSLDYFDFYYN
-2154 PYGDRPTAEV
+2154 PFGDRPQADV
-2164 TFPTSTKDSENKVT
+2164 TFPIGTEGSE
-2178 PANVNGAIR
+2178 ANVNGSIR
-2187 VTGSAQDNV
+2187 ITGSAQDNV
-2196 SVKEVYI
+2196 SVKEVYVQI
-2203 QLDVNKDGD
+2203 DMNGNDDFDEDDIKILGDLKDSGKQIYTIINDTDYKTGDAVN
-2212 FTDADKNILAD
+2212 ADL
-2223 CKDGETPIYQIVT
+2223 
-2236 SISGSDMSAIGDEFW
+2236 SAINDNFW
-2251 GIKVYGTNSW
+2251 GIKVNGTNSW
-2261 NYTINKFSELLKE
+2261 NLTINQFAEMQTDN
-2274 GNKVGEGKYAVNIR
+2274 NKIEGKDGQYQIAIR
-2288 AVAVDNNYKFGSWS
+2288 CVAVDNNYKFGKWS
-2302 HTQYVEFDTNIPTIG
+2302 ETQYVIIDNNIPIIG
-2317 KRNKNVKEYDS
+2317 RQAKNIIEYS
-2328 DGTTVK
+2328 GTETS
-2334 ATKAYI
+2334 TKAYVT
-2340 SDMYLKG
+2340 DMYVKG
-2347 TAALELSVE
+2347 RADLELSVE
-2356 DKEGI
+2356 DINGI
-2361 KQVMYYV
+2361 KQVMYYT
-2368 AATEEGLAS
+2368 ASTEDGLAS
-2377 ATGTK
+2377 AAGQRI
-2382 LNDLGTEQIWDSG
+2382 DLSG
-2395 ETKGYIVN
+2395 LEEKTFGGTKGYKLN
-2403 IPLNANS
+2403 IPLSENENS
-2410 KYVKVVATKNSDTE
+2410 SGTVFMKVVATKNSDTE
-2424 TTAYEKFCVNFDNE
+2424 TTAYEKFCVNFDNK

-2509 SSNKYAGRVDVI
+2509 SSNKDAGKINIDESLI
-2521 SGLPSRVLAE
+2521 KSRNLGGQVVYGIE
-2531 QTLYG
+2531 QS
-2536 TEQTVTIES
+2536 VTINS
-2545 DQRTVT
+2545 DKRTFN
-2551 ISEDS
+2551 IEKNK

-2570 LTIEKIIGTTVT
+2570 LTIEKIEKIENDGTIVT
-2582 LKSDAPVTGSQKV
+2582 LKSDAPVTGSDVPV

-2615 DVSTGDDGDGMA
+2615 DLSTGDDGDGMA

-2663 GNVSAGSY
+2663 GNVSADSY

-2692 GDGKYQYDNSNGDPV
+2692 GNGTYEYYSDFVEGPI

-2721 GEFAFYSTLNNKGEP
+2721 GEFAFYSTLNNKGEG
-2736 SNIAT
+2736 SNIAEVT
-2741 VSLPA
+2741 LPK
-2746 GRDPFIVKNK
+2746 GRDPFIVKNN
-2756 LLVVPEFVG
+2756 LLVVPEFTG
-2765 GNGDLSYTYKIADT
+2765 GNGELSYTYKIVDKLANADIT
-2779 LEDATMSKISDT
+2779 KISDS
-2791 DITLKTFDSNVEI
+2791 DST
-2804 DNVKGNF
+2804 KGF
-2811 DESTTTIKDVEGNP
+2811 A
-2825 LTTTSKKF
+2825 TTSKIINKEGTAANF
-2833 VLSNDVFEGK
+2833 DLSKSKEFELTNENVK
-2843 ESWTKD
+2843 EYESWTSS
-2849 ATGKEVKETKYLAAT
+2849 GKKTKYLAAT

-2883 KMPIIVNIVDDTD
+2883 KMPLIINVIDDNK
-2896 PTAHIIPFYWN
+2896 PTANIIPFYWN

-2912 SFVYDENG
+2912 SFVYDEDG
-2920 NPLGHIDLPADAGE
+2920 NPLGHIDIPAGE
-2934 KPGVS
+2934 GNPGVS
-2939 GQVYIEGTAWDDTRL
+2939 GQVYIEGEAWDDTRL
-2954 GGIWMTTPGTNET
+2954 GAIVMITPKDSTGTGTEEHTVATYTSGAWQKTT
-2967 HQVAKYEDGKWIS
+2967 D
-2980 EDSSSATGIITKATA
+2980 
-2995 NGDSL
+2995 
-3000 KWEWPDNWVS
+3000 WPENWLD
-3010 FEILEDSG
+3010 FEILEDLG
-3018 ISQSGHTVKWRFHI
+3018 ITQAGHTVKWRMKI
-3032 NMTTYGI
+3032 NMTLYGI
-3039 KTNQVVSVKAKD
+3039 GTGKTIQVKAKD
-3051 AASKPNVSAENSVQT
+3051 AATTPNESTVSDTQT
-3066 VKDALTPTYIM
+3066 KTDAQTPTYKM
-3077 DFVPYIKSIYTTTI
+3077 DCVPYIKSIYTTTI

-3128 KTGVSG
+3128 KSSQLVDG
-3134 KIGTEQTGETIT
+3134 KIPEGTVAESTKT
-3146 GTIDTVGQIT
+3146 GTFVENSDGKIT
-3156 VMAPDYSSWVEVVV
+3156 VTAPQYSRWVEVVV
-3170 NNVATKNNTNVNG
+3170 TPNDGTAVSTRNNSNKNEG
-3183 GYNIEVGYVAKANDK
+3183 CNIEAGYVAKANDK
-3198 GLSQA
+3198 GLLQA
-3203 NTVGTNFWTDD
+3203 NTAGTNFWTDD
-3214 RYISVWSVATST
+3214 RYISVWNVGDT
-3226 LFPGSINPHSGAIK
+3226 FKGSENPIK
-3240 KIDKYNSGSGAP
+3240 GTIEKLMN
-3252 TYVDGSIAAPA
+3252 
-3263 PGGGYLYKQ
+3263 
-3272 DGDKK
+3272 GDKK
-3277 AVDPVTEMN
+3277 YEASTE
-3286 DSFYAAISSDDLKLY
+3286 
-3301 GYVSGKTYTGHGDNI
+3301 KTITTDNI
-3316 GFASSEVAYVA
+3316 LMGLWGSEANMMYDAKLGGNRFKNVSNTDSGAFGTPPA
-3327 PVDEMD
+3327 EVDVC
-3333 YTIINGTPYYVI
+3333 IVNGTPFYAI
-3345 QDNGLGGDSGSV
+3345 LDDTWKDASTFGFGLMLLRDGHVATNNVGVVEKTADDKV
-3357 WGLGLCLIREGIWYD
+3357 RD
-3372 RTYFNPYKGN
+3372 QFQNPKIAGVY
-3382 TIEEEK
+3382 TTSS
-3388 LPFFIERQ
+3388 
-3396 GYDTASH
+3396 DTTKCDMSYH
-3403 KRDSSTGYDSILYQF
+3403 M
-3418 KNPRITGWYN
+3418 
-3428 ENDTLLYS
+3428 
-3436 NANGGKS
+3436 
-3443 VKGVDYIYV
+3443 YV
-3452 SYYDSYAK
+3452 SYYDK
-3460 CLKYAG
+3460 HTHCLKY
-3466 FRAGHRFVSN
+3466 
-3476 DSKLVNSD
+3476 
-3484 LKDWGKIDMSDNIDI
+3484 GKVEWNKTKSSDNND
-3499 VAEMTS
+3499 
-3505 SPNRI
+3505 RI
-3510 GTNATLNSNQPD
+3510 SNVT
-3522 QKAFDH
+3522 
-3528 MTDGATV
+3528 MNNNINTV
-3535 IAGKETTSNNPTY
+3535 IAGEDVVAEGDY
-3548 TEIAGEWSDIFV
+3548 AGEFSDIKVINNNTAFP
-3560 DTTSSSDPRPVIVYY
+3560 TPIIVYY
-3575 NKTSKSLEV
+3575 NKTEKCLYFAKGTETKAGESATWTLTKINNPS
-3584 AYGNNSFPQ
+3584 GN
-3593 ATTEWT
+3593 
-3599 KTTGIRPKGVTV
+3599 V
-3611 DFGRYVSAAMDKKG
+3611 DFGRYVSMEMDSSNG
-3625 NLHVAAQDADN
+3625 LHVVAQDAN
-3636 AKLYYLYLT
+3636 AGVLYYGYFS
-3645 KSGSSYSVSNSVAV
+3645 KVSSKPTIGWMKIDATSSV
-3659 DASNGAGRWTDIE
+3659 GRWTDIKLE
-3672 LTNPEGTS
+3672 DPSKTGLNA
-3680 LKEIKP
+3680 KP
-3686 VISYIDTSYL
+3686 VITYMDSSKL
-3696 GTTSGIKVA
+3696 GTTSAVKIA
-3705 YLEDEVD
+3705 YYDSVS
-3712 GRLSFEAITDP
+3712 GSFDALTDP
-3723 AYYTAGDQRTSVMS
+3723 TIWEATDQKLSLAVTALDSEQKR
-3737 NVKETKGSSNRSPVA
+3737 NKYA
-3752 VGFNSDMFAVD
+3752 VGINSTMFAVD

-3768 E
+3768 

>member
-1 MVLCFFTSCE
+1 MKKVFVKFLLCFGMVLCFFTSCE

-200 IADWDEASEQGN
+200 IADWDEKSEQGN

-323 LGTTANLED
+323 LGTMANLED

-506 ANDPKK
+506 ANYQNK

-522 NDSGVATLKDK
+522 NDSGVAALKDK

-546 YYNFSFEVKGISD
+546 YYNFSFEVDGISD
-559 PYYTLVVVAFDDNN
+559 SDYTLVVVAFDDNN

-605 NEDTGGGIY
+605 NEETGGGNY

-627 DDKKVGGSWWSA
+627 DDKKVVGSWWSD

-700 TLDVDQSTDA
+700 TLYVDQSTDA
-710 PVVELSNTNAKADV
+710 PVVELSNTNA
-724 LIYKNTWK
+724 NTNQAAKDYPELDYNNEWN
-732 EKEYLEAKR
+732 EEAYLAAKQ
-741 SEVRT
+741 SPNRT

-761 DDDGIA
+761 DDDGIE
-767 SVDVYYQKIELKTT
+767 SVEVYYQQIELKTT
-781 ENGENNLS
+781 ENGENKLS
-789 LKDKKPI
+789 LKDKKTI
-796 TLDTEPNEKTTYSLK
+796 TLDTSPNRKTTYSLK

-822 ITINVKDS
+822 ITIKVKDS
-830 KQENT
+830 KQDTT
-835 GYNSTTIGPFLVAVD
+835 GYNSTTIGPFLIAVD

-863 GFKPSK
+863 GFKTK
-869 FSVSGTIDDPYA
+869 TFEVKGTIDDTFAKLYKYSDKDC
-881 TLKRYTDEACS
+881 TKDKQEITIGSDGKWTDS
-892 QNEKTITINSNC
+892 ITITNEEGA
-904 TWVDEIEVDTENN
+904 EI
-917 IYTYYYKAEDDYNQS
+917 YYKAVDDYNQE
-932 SIESFSFKYDKK
+932 SIESFSYKYDAKE
-944 APVFMVDS
+944 PVY
-952 VNGDKIES
+952 KIE
-960 TNSQTQTELL
+960 TIKGEPYNANNSQF
-970 KYGTIDGTYF
+970 YGTIDGSYF

-985 VSDFFYTTESKPP
+985 VSDYFYKNSEGKEEALYDSDGDDYKA
-998 KENVLYEYDN
+998 ENVE
-1008 KDNNETDKDNYYNT
+1008 KST
-1022 YLKQNENTASGFS
+1022 SGFS
-1035 ESDFYYYVGKTE
+1035 ESDFYYFVTDKQITPPE
-1047 PVKTE
+1047 SKE
-1052 ADTSYDITKDGWS
+1052 SYDISTWS
-1065 TCKISPLDP
+1065 TCKITPLDP
-1074 AGYIGKWTVSINFK
+1074 KGYIGKWTAAINFE
-1088 ELGCENSDIRYIY
+1088 ELKYEDDNTLYIY
-1101 FAAKDSAGNVSIID
+1101 FAAKDNAGNVSVIKE
-1115 NKIPVIKIVIDS
+1115 NGPVITVTIDS
-1127 ESPKITDSTITV
+1127 KAPTVGIPTVTIAS
-1139 LEKPV
+1139 EPV
-1144 IKISAT
+1144 ITISAS
-1150 DNIKINTGKLS
+1150 DNVKINKEKLE
-1161 VYNNNAL
+1161 VYNNNTL
-1168 MTASD
+1168 LKQDKKTEKKDYSLETNPTEDGKTATFTITLRS
-1173 VKQTGEYK
+1173 VPAGENK
-1181 YTTTSSTDDESKK
+1181 YTVNIYDD
-1194 TTVTFK
+1194 
-1200 ITLTSVPVGKNKYK
+1200 
-1214 VEVVDEAGNKATVDD
+1214 AGNKATSNAV
-1229 ITIENKAPVISG
+1229 TINNVAPKFSL
-1241 TTTGIPDNAY
+1241 TDTGIADGAY
-1251 KVEQDGNQ
+1251 KEEKNGNQ
-1259 YSYITKAIASSATVK
+1259 YSYITHEIAASATVT
-1274 CTEDNNKLKDVTWKD
+1274 CSVYYNQLATVTWKD
-1289 TYIKTEK
+1289 TYLEVTGKDENGNDTFTDTSLATETCTPDENGK
-1296 YENGTQTNTIELNSG
+1296 ITILAEKISKDTYENK
-1311 TCSPDSAG
+1311 
-1319 IITIAEIPQESFEK
+1319 F
-1333 YENAYVTRTVTAT
+1333 VTRTVTAT
-1346 NIYGQTS
+1346 NVYGQSST
-1353 EWNFYYILDSIE
+1353 WTYYFVLDSE
-1365 PKLLANLEGNVDIT
+1365 KPELLANSTGDIT
-1379 TLGGRNVNSLGK
+1379 TLDGK
-1391 VWFNKDTLEIK
+1391 NITGLSTVWFNKDTLEIK

-1482 IQIDTTV
+1482 IRIDTTV
-1489 PALIEAAAPGPSE
+1489 PALKEAAAPGSSE

-1540 DANTDYVQ
+1540 DANTGYVQ
-1548 SGVKEINVE
+1548 SGVKEIKVE

-1605 KALGSNGTVNA
+1605 EALGSNGSVNA

-1651 GATLNGLNTF
+1651 NTTLNGLNTF
-1661 SGKVNDSNDV
+1661 SGKVNDANDV
-1671 KSIALYYAKGTAC
+1671 KSIKLYYYDAKTDSNTTWPKTLNVFKEIDNC
-1684 PTSLSGFTEM
+1684 S
-1694 KHSYDTEMNLSY
+1694 K
-1706 DTDNGASMS
+1706 DTDNSKVYMS
-1715 DVSAWKFTNYDVNNL
+1715 DISAWKFTEIDVNKL
-1730 LDTEEESEVYILPVA
+1730 LNTDAGETDADVYILAVA

-1750 NCSIDTLSVKESDC
+1750 NCN
-1764 IKITIDLNSD
+1764 ITGEITADKCTKVTVDLDSD
-1774 RPVIKFNNL
+1774 RPEIKFTNL
-1783 SGSEDDVYV
+1783 SGSGENVYLN
-1792 TSDNLNISVD
+1792 SDTLNITLT

-1807 SKLEYSFDGGT
+1807 KEFNYSEDNGNS
-1818 TWTEATVSSG
+1818 WTKVDVSSG
-1828 SATIPLGEDGK
+1828 SATISLGADGK
-1839 KSVYFK
+1839 KSFYFK
-1845 IKDSAG
+1845 IIDTAG
-1851 ATFTT
+1851 GEFVTG
-1856 ADNTKYLQPYVTYGS
+1856 KGPKHLQPYVSFGTKNNVDYGS
-1871 FSDKIGNNTAITF
+1871 AVTF
-1884 TKDTATPV
+1884 TKDTIAPV
-1892 LSAVNFGFASTSEAA
+1892 LLETNFGFAEDENSALA
-1907 STNAKNT
+1907 NAKGEI
-1914 SAENN
+1914 SEGA
-1919 NKLALGTTNIAG
+1919 KSALGTVNMAG
-1931 GTLRKYV
+1931 GTTRKYV
-1938 VFEVQATD
+1938 VFEVTATD
-1946 TASGIGEVT
+1946 KGGSGIA
-1955 LSVSSNYG
+1955 SVKLD
-1963 PYTLSEDNGHYY
+1963 YTNGTDKGSEDLSLYEQKDSKDCYYY
-1975 TESIDVSSWSET
+1975 TKAIDVSKLSGT
-1987 NTLIFTVKDKAGLSV
+1987 YTLTFTVTDRAGITS
-2002 TNTKQFTVD
+2002 TSTKPFTVD
-2011 NKAPVATLI
+2011 NGPPAITLI
-2020 SPESTDTQTGIVT
+2020 SPESDDTQTGIVT

-2038 NDEYSTVEDVRYL
+2038 NDEYSTVQDVRYF
-2051 VLNDAHYSAYEKID
+2051 VLNNDYYSDEKGTINQ
-2065 EDSAKTAV
+2065 EKV
-2073 KKALCVNSGSNNT
+2073 KQDIINQKCFNSGSKNT
-2086 WKFILDG
+2086 WKFILNGIPQVIEGDE
-2093 KTKNSDTENGY
+2093 NSSACN
-2104 TNAKL
+2104 NPL
-2109 PSTAEELY
+2109 PSDDDSLKK
-2117 NYSEVPHEKDIYT
+2117 YSLVPHDANDIYT

-2139 ALGNESFTKKQISYN
+2139 SLGNQDFKGFNISYN
-2154 PYGDRPTAEV
+2154 PFGDRPVAEV
-2164 TFPTSTKDSENKVT
+2164 TYPIGTSKDK
-2178 PANVNGAIR
+2178 ANVNGAIR

-2203 QLDVNKDGD
+2203 QLDVNKDGEFNSD
-2212 FTDADKNILAD
+2212 DITILESCLDAGTVGNKVYTIKTATDYKTGEAANADL
-2223 CKDGETPIYQIVT
+2223 
-2236 SISGSDMSAIGDEFW
+2236 SAIGDEFW
-2251 GIKVYGTNSW
+2251 GIKVNGTNSW

-2274 GNKVGEGKYAVNIR
+2274 GNKVDGAEGKYAVNIR
-2288 AVAVDNNYKFGSWS
+2288 AVAVDNNYKFGNWS
-2302 HTQYVEFDTNIPTIG
+2302 ETQYVEFDTNIPSIG

-2368 AATEEGLAS
+2368 ADTEEGLAR
-2377 ATGTK
+2377 ATNGTIINNGEAK
-2382 LNDLGTEQIWDSG
+2382 TWGSG
-2395 ETKGYIVN
+2395 ATETKGYIVK
-2403 IPLNANS
+2403 IPLAEDS
-2410 KYVKVVATKNSDTE
+2410 SASGTKYVKVVATKNSDTE
-2424 TTAYEKFCVNFDNE
+2424 TTAYEKFCVNFDNV
-2438 PPVINNITLNGVKHN
+2438 PPKINNITLNGVKHN

-2497 NRIYDPMIDSTN
+2497 RIYDPMIDSTN
-2509 SSNKYAGRVDVI
+2509 SSNKDAGKINIDESLI
-2521 SGLPSRVLAE
+2521 KSRNLGGQVV
-2531 QTLYG
+2531 YG
-2536 TEQTVTIES
+2536 TEQSVTINS
-2545 DQRTVT
+2545 DKRTFN
-2551 ISEDS
+2551 IEKNK

-2570 LTIEKIIGTTVT
+2570 LTIEKIEGTTVT

-2615 DVSTGDDGDGMA
+2615 DLSTGDDGDGMA

-2663 GNVSAGSY
+2663 GNVSADSY

-2707 NNLSDKATANGTEF
+2707 NNLSENATANGTEF
-2721 GEFAFYSTLNNKGEP
+2721 GEFAFYSTLNNKGEG
-2736 SNIAT
+2736 SNIAEVT
-2741 VSLPA
+2741 LPA
-2746 GRDPFIVKNK
+2746 GRDAFIVKNN
-2756 LLVVPEFVG
+2756 LLVVPEFTG
-2765 GNGDLSYTYKIADT
+2765 GNGTLSYTYKIADT
-2779 LEDATMSKISDT
+2779 LDNATITTINEEGIVLKSFTEAESSKIVKKDGSIGDFGSSKT
-2791 DITLKTFDSNVEI
+2791 DENSKSKEFELTNED
-2804 DNVKGNF
+2804 VK
-2811 DESTTTIKDVEGNP
+2811 EY
-2825 LTTTSKKF
+2825 
-2833 VLSNDVFEGK
+2833 
-2843 ESWTKD
+2843 ESWTSS
-2849 ATGKEVKETKYLAAT
+2849 GKKTKYLAAT
-2864 FWDSTEETTP
+2864 FWDTTEETTP
-2874 GVDSCYALL
+2874 GKDSCYALL
-2883 KMPIIVNIVDDTD
+2883 KMPLIINVVDDTK
-2896 PTAHIIPFYWN
+2896 PTATITPFYWN

-2912 SFVYDENG
+2912 SFVYDTDG
-2920 NPLGHIDLPADAGE
+2920 NPLGHIDIPAE
-2934 KPGVS
+2934 NSTENPGVS
-2939 GQVYIEGTAWDDTRL
+2939 GEVYIEGYAWDDTRL
-2954 GGIWMTTPGTNET
+2954 GSIWIKGP
-2967 HQVAKYEDGKWIS
+2967 
-2980 EDSSSATGIITKATA
+2980 
-2995 NGDSL
+2995 GDSDSFIEL
-3000 KWEWPDNWVS
+3000 ATFTDGNWNYEEES
-3010 FEILEDSG
+3010 GFEILEDYG
-3018 ISQSGHTVKWRFHI
+3018 ITQSGHTVKWRYKMDMTPYGI
-3032 NMTTYGI
+3032 GTDKVVTVKAEDAMTT
-3039 KTNQVVSVKAKD
+3039 
-3051 AASKPNVSAENSVQT
+3051 PNVSDEVGYT
-3066 VKDALTPTYIM
+3066 M
-3077 DFVPYIKSIYTTTI
+3077 DFVPYIKSIYAAGV

-3098 LGKFPVRAGET
+3098 LGKFPVRAGED
-3109 MTIEGM
+3109 MIIEGM
-3115 NFASGAEYSVKFY
+3115 NFASGASYTVKFY
-3128 KTGVSG
+3128 KTGASG

-3146 GTIDTVGQIT
+3146 GTIDTDGQIT

-3170 NNVATKNNTNVNG
+3170 NDVATKNNTNVND
-3183 GYNIEVGYVAKANDK
+3183 GYNIEAGYVAKANDK
-3198 GLSQA
+3198 GLAKA
-3203 NTVGTNFWTDD
+3203 NTAGTNFWTDD
-3214 RYISVWSVATST
+3214 RYISVWKVDATDSIKMNSKPISGMLKKVDT
-3226 LFPGSINPHSGAIK
+3226 DLLFRRVDSGNG
-3240 KIDKYNSGSGAP
+3240 YEPRNNSGL
-3252 TYVDGSIAAPA
+3252 VENNIIA
-3263 PGGGYLYKQ
+3263 
-3272 DGDKK
+3272 
-3277 AVDPVTEMN
+3277 TW
-3286 DSFYAAISSDDLKLY
+3286 SSTDDLNLY
-3301 GYVSGKTYTGHGDNI
+3301 DYVVGSNEKEAGRTI
-3316 GFASSEVAYVA
+3316 GMNQGSFIEA
-3327 PVDEMD
+3327 PPVVDMC
-3333 YTIINGTPYYVI
+3333 IINHIPWYVTL
-3345 QDNGLGGDSGSV
+3345 DNQAIGNSANNWGAGLM
-3357 WGLGLCLIREGIWYD
+3357 LG
-3372 RTYFNPYKGN
+3372 
-3382 TIEEEK
+3382 
-3388 LPFFIERQ
+3388 RQ
-3396 GYDTASH
+3396 GFTYSKKNDGYNADMSQNKYSIEYQGNGTAASGGLDR
-3403 KRDSSTGYDSILYQF
+3403 KKNQF
-3418 KNPRITGWYN
+3418 INPRIAGYAD
-3428 ENDTLLYS
+3428 ENGTTY
-3436 NANGGKS
+3436 
-3443 VKGVDYIYV
+3443 VYV
-3452 SYYDSYAK
+3452 SYYDSFSR
-3460 CLKYAG
+3460 CLKYAAYHEELG
-3466 FRAGHRFVSN
+3466 VTTTITKDTPVPTASWTDANGSLKVDIRGN
-3476 DSKLVNSD
+3476 DHL
-3484 LKDWGKIDMSDNIDI
+3484 
-3499 VAEMTS
+3499 
-3505 SPNRI
+3505 
-3510 GTNATLNSNQPD
+3510 
-3522 QKAFDH
+3522 
-3528 MTDGATV
+3528 TDSATV
-3535 IAGKETTSNNPTY
+3535 V
-3548 TEIAGEWSDIFV
+3548 AGE
-3560 DTTSSSDPRPVIVYY
+3560 DTTEVKSNFTKEVGQWNDIMIYNKLPVIVYY
-3575 NKTSKSLEV
+3575 DKTNKCIRV
-3584 AYGNNSFPQ
+3584 
-3593 ATTEWT
+3593 ATTIKSVPSKTEEWT
-3599 KTTGIRPKGVTV
+3599 SSDKITPDTNI
-3611 DFGRYVSAAMDKKG
+3611 DFGRYLSCVMDATG
-3625 NLHVAAQDADN
+3625 NIHVAAQDVTHN
-3636 AKLYYLYLT
+3636 RLYYLKLA
-3645 KSGSSYSVSNSVAV
+3645 SSTYSIVEKQIVDSVSSV
-3659 DASNGAGRWTDIE
+3659 GRWTDIE
-3672 LTNPEGTS
+3672 LTTDGT
-3680 LKEIKP
+3680 P
-3686 VISYIDTSYL
+3686 VISYLDTAKL
-3696 GTTSGIKVA
+3696 DTFEAVKVA
-3705 YLEDEVD
+3705 YKE
-3712 GRLSFEAITDP
+3712 GNSWEAMTDP
-3723 AYYTAGDQRTSVMS
+3723 AKYEGGDQRTSIVGAA
-3737 NVKETKGSSNRSPVA
+3737 KEGTGATDVNSKIA
-3752 VGFNSDMFAVD
+3752 VGFNSIVYAVD

-3768 E
+3768 D

>member
-1 MVLCFFTSCE
+1 MKKVFVKFLLCFGMVLCFFTSCE

-200 IADWDEASEQGN
+200 IADWDEKSEQGN

-323 LGTTANLED
+323 LGTMANLED

-506 ANDPKK
+506 ANYQNK

-522 NDSGVATLKDK
+522 NDSGVAALKDK

-546 YYNFSFEVKGISD
+546 YYNFSFEVEGINDSD
-559 PYYTLVVVAFDDNN
+559 YTLVVVAFDDNN

-605 NEDTGGGIY
+605 NEDTGGGKY

-627 DDKKVGGSWWSA
+627 DDKKVVGSWWSD

-667 SIDTTQFTDKSKK
+667 SIDTTKFTDKSKK

-700 TLDVDQSTDA
+700 KLYVDQSTDA
-710 PVVELSNTNAKADV
+710 PVVELSNTNA
-724 LIYKNTWK
+724 NTNQAAKDYPELDYNNEWN
-732 EKEYLEAKR
+732 EEAYLAAKQ
-741 SEVRT
+741 SPNRT

-761 DDDGIA
+761 DDDGIK
-767 SVDVYYQKIELKTT
+767 SVEVYYQKIELETT
-781 ENGENNLS
+781 ENGENKLS
-789 LKDKKPI
+789 LKGEEQI
-796 TLDTEPNEKTTYSLK
+796 TLDTSPNGKTTYSLK

-830 KQENT
+830 KQDTT

-944 APVFMVDS
+944 APVFMVES

-985 VSDFFYTTESKPP
+985 VSDFFYTTVSEPS

-1008 KDNNETDKDNYYNT
+1008 KDNNETDKENNYNN
-1022 YLKQNENTASGFS
+1022 YLNQNENTASGFS

-1047 PVKTE
+1047 LVKTE

-1065 TCKISPLDP
+1065 TCKVSPLDP

-1127 ESPKITDSTITV
+1127 ESPKITGSTITV
-1139 LEKPV
+1139 QEKPV
-1144 IKISAT
+1144 IKVSAT
-1150 DNIKINTGKLS
+1150 DNIKINTEKLS

-1168 MTASD
+1168 MTASKD
-1173 VKQTGEYK
+1173 EQTGEYE

-1259 YSYITKAIASSATVK
+1259 YSYITKVIASSATVK

-1296 YENGTQTNTIELNSG
+1296 YEDGAQTNTIELNSG

-1319 IITIAEIPQESFEK
+1319 IITIAEISEESFKK

-1353 EWNFYYILDSIE
+1353 EWNFYYILDSIK

-1379 TLGGRNVNSLGK
+1379 TLGGTNVNSLGT

-1450 GFTESSTQKAFNVI
+1450 GFTESSTKKAFNVI

-1482 IQIDTTV
+1482 IRIDTTV
-1489 PALIEAAAPGPSE
+1489 PKLIETTVPQNQNEENSE
-1502 STTSNIWYRFAGD
+1502 STETSTLWYRFVEKN
-1515 SNWKQYNNS
+1515 SKWKKYDNS
-1524 ILTNKAKA
+1524 ILTNRTKS
-1532 IELTGYFA
+1532 IELAGGFE
-1540 DANTDYVQ
+1540 DKNGNNRQ
-1548 SGVKEINVE
+1548 SGVSEISV
-1557 VNGKTYQAKVYTENG
+1557 KTGEKQIFAKVYAKSEDGNWKISDGSCPKG
-1572 GVWSVPAES
+1572 GVWIAKIDAEDLTDGNGVKSVVISIKDYA
-1581 TGFEKNV
+1581 GNV
-1588 ENGASI
+1588 GNMVSASI
-1594 ATGYWFATIDT
+1594 
-1605 KALGSNGTVNA
+1605 
-1616 KITVTDN
+1616 
-1623 AGNSDSTNTVNFLVD
+1623 LVD
-1638 TVAPTVTVEMPTA
+1638 TVAPNGVIEMP
-1651 GATLNGLNTF
+1651 GDGNVLNGKVTF
-1661 SGKVNDSNDV
+1661 SGKVNDANDV
-1671 KSIALYYAKGTAC
+1671 KSILIYYAKGEYC
-1684 PTSLSGFTEM
+1684 PTNFAGFENT
-1694 KHSYDTEMNLSY
+1694 SIYSI
-1706 DTDNGASMS
+1706 DTDSDKNISMS
-1715 DVSAWKFTNYDVNNL
+1715 DITSWRINDVEVKDL
-1730 LDTEEESEVYILPVA
+1730 LSEGESKSTVYLLPVA

-1750 NCSIDTLSVKESDC
+1750 NCSISGSEKLTAETTIEEKYCTKV
-1764 IKITIDLNSD
+1764 TIDLDSD
-1774 RPVIKFNNL
+1774 RPIVKFNNL
-1783 SGSEDDVYV
+1783 SGSGDDCYV
-1792 TSDNLNISVD
+1792 TSNNLNISVE

-1807 SKLEYSFDGGT
+1807 NEVKFIL
-1818 TWTEATVSSG
+1818 SG
-1828 SATIPLGEDGK
+1828 SEEKSVDWANAESVILNSGSGTIPLGGDGIK
-1839 KSVYFK
+1839 SLYLKITDTAQGEFITAFSDEHKRPYIKYSNADKTSNDEPVKFHKDTAVPLIDNITYASGKDGGALNEKGALDSSSIAGGVVGQCLVFKVDAKDSGNDGSGIKSVQLK
-1845 IKDSAG
+1845 VNSESD
-1851 ATFTT
+1851 
-1856 ADNTKYLQPYVTYGS
+1856 DNIELKFNEESELYETDVINLSEQNVLHA
-1871 FSDKIGNNTAITF
+1871 GNNT
-1884 TKDTATPV
+1884 
-1892 LSAVNFGFASTSEAA
+1892 L
-1907 STNAKNT
+1907 
-1914 SAENN
+1914 
-1919 NKLALGTTNIAG
+1919 
-1931 GTLRKYV
+1931 
-1938 VFEVQATD
+1938 VFIVQ
-1946 TASGIGEVT
+1946 
-1955 LSVSSNYG
+1955 
-1963 PYTLSEDNGHYY
+1963 
-1975 TESIDVSSWSET
+1975 
-1987 NTLIFTVKDKAGLSV
+1987 DKAGFSS
-2002 TNTKQFTVD
+2002 TATKQIIID
-2011 NKAPVATLI
+2011 NSGPSATLI
-2020 SPESTDTQTGIVT
+2020 TPSSEDKEAQTGIIT

-2038 NDEYSTVEDVRYL
+2038 NDEYSTVKDVRYL
-2051 VLNDAHYSAYEKID
+2051 VLNNNYYDG
-2065 EDSAKTAV
+2065 EDGKGTLKSNVSDLVRTEITKEGY
-2073 KKALCVNSGSNNT
+2073 KCFNSGSNNT
-2086 WKFILDG
+2086 WKFTLDG
-2093 KTKNSDTENGY
+2093 LVQVDEKKNPL
-2104 TNAKL
+2104 L
-2109 PSTAEELY
+2109 PYDETTLKD
-2117 NYSEVPHEKDIYT
+2117 YSKVPRDEKDILT
-2130 MTVYIYAKD
+2130 MRVYIYAKD
-2139 ALGNESFTKKQISYN
+2139 DLGNESVNGFDFKYN
-2154 PYGDRPTAEV
+2154 PFGDRPQAEINY
-2164 TFPTSTKDSENKVT
+2164 PTGTQTEK
-2178 PANVNGAIR
+2178 ANVNGAIR
-2187 VTGSAQDNV
+2187 VTGAASDNV
-2196 SVKEVYI
+2196 SVKDVYI

-2212 FTDADKNILAD
+2212 FTDADKTILSG
-2223 CKDGETPIYQIVT
+2223 CKDVDTPIYEIVE
-2236 SISGSDMSAIGDEFW
+2236 SIENSDMSAIDNNFW
-2251 GIKVYGTNSW
+2251 GIKVNGTNSW
-2261 NYTINKFSELLKE
+2261 NYTINKFSELLME
-2274 GNKVGEGKYAVNIR
+2274 DGNKVAEGKYSVNIR
-2288 AVAVDNNYKFGSWS
+2288 AVALDNNNKFGNWS
-2302 HTQYVEFDTNIPTIG
+2302 EIQYVEFDTNIPTIG
-2317 KRNKNVKEYDS
+2317 KRNKNVIEYAEDK
-2328 DGTTVK
+2328 DTVK

-2340 SDMYLKG
+2340 TDMYLKG
-2347 TAALELSVE
+2347 KVDLELSVE

-2361 KQVMYYV
+2361 KQVMYYE
-2368 AATEEGLAS
+2368 ADTEEGLAS
-2377 ATGTK
+2377 AKGTII
-2382 LNDLGTEQIWDSG
+2382 NDLGEEQTWGSG
-2395 ETKGYIVN
+2395 ATETKGYIVK
-2403 IPLNANS
+2403 IPLAEDS
-2410 KYVKVVATKNSDTE
+2410 TASGTKYVKVVATKNSDTE
-2424 TTAYEKFCVNFDNE
+2424 TTAYEKFCVNFDNSA
-2438 PPVINNITLNGVKHN
+2438 PVLNGISLNGVTY
-2453 DSDKKIVNSN
+2453 DVSDKKIVNSN
-2463 GTYFTFGGSVTD
+2463 GTYFTFGSTVND
-2475 EGNSGFDKVLFYYYR
+2475 EGGSGFDKLVFYYYR
-2490 EGKNGNP
+2490 EKSDGTKG
-2497 NRIYDPMIDSTN
+2497 RIYNPMIDSVSEGKEN
-2509 SSNKYAGRVDVI
+2509 AGRIDVSSMQKMEI
-2521 SGLPSRVLAE
+2521 AGKPI
-2531 QTLYG
+2531 YG
-2536 TEQTVTIES
+2536 SEQTVIIA
-2545 DQRTVT
+2545 DDKKTVT
-2551 ISEDS
+2551 LSTTS
-2556 HIRAGGV
+2556 TSIRAGGLV
-2563 VEINGTW
+2563 NINGNW
-2570 LTIEKIIGTTVT
+2570 ITIDKVDGTTVT
-2582 LKSDAPVTGSQKV
+2582 LKSDSSVTGEGKTA

-2607 SEKTDANG
+2607 SEKTDASGN
-2615 DVSTGDDGDGMA
+2615 VTSASDDGDGMA
-2627 ESIIKSLNTWTFDA
+2627 ESIIKNLNVWTVDA
-2641 TFHSNYIPDGPG
+2641 SFHSNYIPDGPG

-2663 GNVSAGSY
+2663 GNVRAGSY

-2707 NNLSDKATANGTEF
+2707 NNLSENATANGTEF
-2721 GEFAFYSTLNNKGEP
+2721 GEFAFYSTLNNMGEA

-2746 GRDPFIVKNK
+2746 GRDAFIVKNK

-2765 GNGDLSYTYKIADT
+2765 GNGELKYTYKIADT
-2779 LEDATMSKISDT
+2779 LEDATMSKDSDENI
-2791 DITLKTFDSNVEI
+2791 DLKPFDSNVEI

-2811 DESTTTIKDVEGNP
+2811 DDSKTTIKDVEGNP

-2849 ATGKEVKETKYLAAT
+2849 ATGREVKETKYLAAT
-2864 FWDSTEETTP
+2864 FWDSTPETTQ
-2874 GVDSCYALL
+2874 GEDSCYALL

-2896 PTAHIIPFYWN
+2896 PTANIIPFYWN

-2920 NPLGHIDLPADAGE
+2920 NPLGHIDIPAVEGN
-2934 KPGVS
+2934 PGVS
-2939 GQVYIEGTAWDDTRL
+2939 GQVYIEGEAWDDTRL
-2954 GGIWMTTPGTNET
+2954 GAIVMITPKDSTGTGTEEHTVATYNKSGAWQKTTG
-2967 HQVAKYEDGKWIS
+2967 
-2980 EDSSSATGIITKATA
+2980 
-2995 NGDSL
+2995 
-3000 KWEWPDNWVS
+3000 WPENWLD
-3010 FEILEDSG
+3010 FEILEDLG
-3018 ISQSGHTVKWRFHI
+3018 ITQAGHTVKWRMKI
-3032 NMTTYGI
+3032 NMTPYGI
-3039 KTNQVVSVKAKD
+3039 GTGKTIQVKAKD
-3051 AASKPNVSAENSVQT
+3051 AAKTPNESTVSDTQT
-3066 VKDALTPTYIM
+3066 KTDAQTPTYKM
-3077 DFVPYIKSIYTTTI
+3077 DCVPYIKSIYTTTI

-3115 NFASGAEYSVKFY
+3115 NFARGASYKVNFY
-3128 KTGVSG
+3128 KTGDDGKPGKTADTAPAGTTNWSGTIPEDG
-3134 KIGTEQTGETIT
+3134 KI
-3146 GTIDTVGQIT
+3146 TVD
-3156 VMAPDYSSWVEVVV
+3156 APSYSRWVEVVV
-3170 NNVATKNNTNVNG
+3170 SDAPTQNNTNTND
-3183 GYNIEVGYVAKANDK
+3183 GYNIEAGYKATDSDK
-3198 GLSQA
+3198 GAAAA
-3203 NTVGTNFWTDD
+3203 NTAGTNFWTDD
-3214 RYISVWSVATST
+3214 RYVSVWNVGTA
-3226 LFPGSINPHSGAIK
+3226 LPGSINPHSGVTK
-3240 KIDKYNSGSGAP
+3240 KIRAEDTYNGGKIGIRGSSSNIEP
-3252 TYVDGSIAAPA
+3252 VNNMTDNYVTY
-3263 PGGGYLYKQ
+3263 
-3272 DGDKK
+3272 
-3277 AVDPVTEMN
+3277 
-3286 DSFYAAISSDDLKLY
+3286 ISSDDMRT
-3301 GYVSGKTYTGHGDNI
+3301 YVYDNTNKNYALGSNTTDI
-3316 GFASSEVAYVA
+3316 FTS
-3327 PVDEMD
+3327 PVDAVDMVVL
-3333 YTIINGTPYYVI
+3333 GGLPYYVLQTNFVGNSDANI
-3345 QDNGLGGDSGSV
+3345 WGPGLIIS
-3357 WGLGLCLIREGIWYD
+3357 REGF
-3372 RTYFNPYKGN
+3372 TYSKNFYENGN
-3382 TIEEEK
+3382 NSPSESTYQWIIEK
-3388 LPFFIERQ
+3388 Q
-3396 GYDTASH
+3396 GNNTSAAQ
-3403 KRDSSTGYDSILYQF
+3403 RDSKGGYDSILYQF
-3418 KNPRITGWYN
+3418 KNPRITGWHTDN
-3428 ENDTLLYS
+3428 PSDDKTQYS
-3436 NANGGKS
+3436 NSGGAQYRS
-3443 VKGVDYIYV
+3443 QLDYVYV

-3460 CLKYAG
+3460 CLKFAA
-3466 FRAGHRFVSN
+3466 FRSGREIDSN
-3476 DSKLVNSD
+3476 
-3484 LKDWGKIDMSDNIDI
+3484 GKISNIEKQEWGGGNTGDKEL
-3499 VAEMTS
+3499 VAEIRSANGNMT
-3505 SPNRI
+3505 
-3510 GTNATLNSNQPD
+3510 T
-3522 QKAFDH
+3522 
-3528 MTDGATV
+3528 GATV
-3535 IAGKETTSNNPTY
+3535 VAGYDTTENNPTSF
-3548 TEIAGEWSDIFV
+3548 TEKAGEWSDIVV
-3560 DTTSSSDPRPVIVYY
+3560 DVTSGSPIPIIVYY
-3575 NKTSKSLEV
+3575 NETKKCLEV
-3584 AYGNNSFPQ
+3584 AQGNSKFPKSANYGAIEVTKRTGADAWNK
-3593 ATTEWT
+3593 TEI
-3599 KTTGIRPKGVTV
+3599 KLSGK
-3611 DFGRYVSAAMDKKG
+3611 DFGRYVSCAIDKSG
-3625 NLHVAAQDADN
+3625 NLHVAAQDATN
-3636 AKLYYLYLT
+3636 STLYYLYLT
-3645 KSGSSYSVSNSVAV
+3645 KNGTSYELTKSILLDATSGSGV
-3659 DASNGAGRWTDIE
+3659 WTDIE
-3672 LTNPEGTS
+3672 LTNPSAQTLS
-3680 LKEIKP
+3680 EILP
-3686 VISYIDTSYL
+3686 VISYINSGYV
-3696 GTTSGIKVA
+3696 GTTNGMKAAYISSGTGNNV
-3705 YLEDEVD
+3705 EFDVM
-3712 GRLSFEAITDP
+3712 TDP
-3723 AYYTAGDQRTSVMS
+3723 AKWSVGNQRTSVMPDVYDS
-3737 NVKETKGSSNRSPVA
+3737 SSVKSPVA

-3768 E
+3768 D

>member
-1 MVLCFFTSCE
+1 MKKVFVKFLLCFGMVLCFFTSCE

-90 SYCLDTEA
+90 CYCLDTEA

-200 IADWDEASEQGN
+200 IADWDEESEQGN

-360 VGIYLEPCD
+360 VGIYLKPCD

-497 RLYKNEFVE
+497 RLYKNEFIE
-506 ANDPKK
+506 ANYQKKEYEK

-522 NDSGVATLKDK
+522 NDSGVAALKDK

-546 YYNFSFEVKGISD
+546 YYNFSFEVEGISD
-559 PYYTLVVVAFDDNN
+559 SDYTLVVVAFDDNN

-587 EPTFDD
+587 DPTFDD

-605 NEDTGGGIY
+605 NEDTGGGKY

-627 DDKKVGGSWWSA
+627 DDKKVVGSWWSA

-700 TLDVDQSTDA
+700 TLYVDQSTDA
-710 PVVELSNTNAKADV
+710 PVVELSNTNA
-724 LIYKNTWK
+724 NTNQAAKDYPELDYNNEWN
-732 EKEYLEAKR
+732 EEAYLAAKQ
-741 SEVRT
+741 SPNRT

-761 DDDGIA
+761 DDDGIE
-767 SVDVYYQKIELKTT
+767 SVEVYYQQIELKTT
-781 ENGENNLS
+781 ENGENKLS
-789 LKDKKPI
+789 LKDKNPI
-796 TLDTEPNEKTTYSLK
+796 TLDTIPNKKTTYSLK

-822 ITINVKDS
+822 ITIKVKDS
-830 KQENT
+830 KQDNT
-835 GYNSTTIGPFLVAVD
+835 GYNSTTIGPFLIAVD

-944 APVFMVDS
+944 APVFMVES

-985 VSDFFYTTESKPP
+985 VSDFFYTTESEPS

-1008 KDNNETDKDNYYNT
+1008 KDNNETDKENNEDDKENNYNK
-1022 YLKQNENTASGFS
+1022 YLEQNENTASGFS

-1047 PVKTE
+1047 LVKTE

-1065 TCKISPLDP
+1065 TCKVSPLDP

-1127 ESPKITDSTITV
+1127 ESPKITGSTITV
-1139 LEKPV
+1139 QEKPV
-1144 IKISAT
+1144 IKVSAT

-1168 MTASD
+1168 MTAS
-1173 VKQTGEYK
+1173 KGEYE

-1194 TTVTFK
+1194 TTVTFE

-1229 ITIENKAPVISG
+1229 ITIENKAPVISSKN
-1241 TTTGIPDNAY
+1241 TGIADGAY
-1251 KVEQDGNQ
+1251 KIEKDGKS
-1259 YSYITKAIASSATVK
+1259 YEYITGIITTSAVIT
-1274 CTEDNNKLKDVTWKD
+1274 CSGANNKLDSVSWKDEYQKAGEENESVIVELSSGICEPNVDREIIIKDVSGD
-1289 TYIKTEK
+1289 FSE
-1296 YENGTQTNTIELNSG
+1296 YEN
-1311 TCSPDSAG
+1311 
-1319 IITIAEIPQESFEK
+1319 K
-1333 YENAYVTRTVTAT
+1333 YVTRTVTAT
-1346 NIYGQTS
+1346 NIFGQSTQWS
-1353 EWNFYYILDSIE
+1353 YHFILDKTAPQI
-1365 PKLLANLEGNVDIT
+1365 
-1379 TLGGRNVNSLGK
+1379 NVNEIKLNDVEYSQIS
-1391 VWFNKDTLEIK
+1391 NKWYKTDTLK
-1402 GSYFEEGS
+1402 LYGTVTEEGS
-1410 GIKQI
+1410 GVNII
-1415 EYELTDGID
+1415 EYELKNGEND
-1424 NSTVQTGMIY
+1424 NALKGTIY
-1434 TSSPV
+1434 AS
-1439 DKKESFSSIIS
+1439 DQGKFESIIS
-1450 GFTESSTQKAFNVI
+1450 GFTETEENHANNIMTLKVS
-1464 KLTATDKAGNV
+1464 DKAGNKSV
-1475 SASQSYN
+1475 EKSFMN
-1482 IQIDTTV
+1482 VKIDTT
-1489 PALIEAAAPGPSE
+1489 APVLSE
-1502 STTSNIWYRFAGD
+1502 KKAPDGDENETSQIWYRFNGE
-1515 SNWKQYNNS
+1515 SEWKKLENS
-1524 ILTNKAKA
+1524 ILTNKTKDV
-1532 IELTGYFA
+1532 ELTGAFE
-1540 DANTDYVQ
+1540 DKNEKNLQ
-1548 SGVKEINVE
+1548 SGVREIKINV
-1557 VNGKTYQAKVYTENG
+1557 NGSADPIFAKVYTYTKAEDK
-1572 GVWSVPAES
+1572 WTVPNEG
-1581 TGFEKNV
+1581 TGFEPNS
-1588 ENGASI
+1588 NNDSPQQGQ
-1594 ATGYWFATIDT
+1594 WFATVS
-1605 KALGSNGTVNA
+1605 KNVLGDSGDYSATISI
-1616 KITVTDN
+1616 KDN
-1623 AGNSDSTNTVNFLVD
+1623 AGNEGGSGKISFRVD
-1638 TVAPTVTVEMPTA
+1638 TTPPTVTIEMPSV
-1651 GATLNGLNTF
+1651 GAKLNGLNTF
-1661 SGKVNDSNDV
+1661 SGKVNDANDV
-1671 KSIALYYAKGTAC
+1671 KSIKLYYAFAETDTA
-1684 PTSLSGFTEM
+1684 PTTFEKYQELATNVQADTKTLLEKVVGENNVSLS
-1694 KHSYDTEMNLSY
+1694 
-1706 DTDNGASMS
+1706 
-1715 DVSAWKFTNYDVNNL
+1715 DVTSWKFEEVDVNKILSSEKVKGNL
-1730 LDTEEESEVYILPVA
+1730 FILPVA

-1750 NCSIDTLSVKESDC
+1750 NCSVDTTS
-1764 IKITIDLNSD
+1764 ITKANCKQYTVDLNSD
-1774 RPVIKFNNL
+1774 RPVITFQNL
-1783 SGSEDDVYV
+1783 PSASGAILKY
-1792 TSDNLNISVD
+1792 TSQLTGTIT
-1802 DDDGI
+1802 DDDGVKTLKIANQSEKPTDWSKIAVVSNPTSFNYNLGVDGSKTLWFYVEDTAGGIFI
-1807 SKLEYSFDGGT
+1807 SS
-1818 TWTEATVSSG
+1818 
-1828 SATIPLGEDGK
+1828 
-1839 KSVYFK
+1839 
-1845 IKDSAG
+1845 
-1851 ATFTT
+1851 
-1856 ADNTKYLQPYVTYGS
+1856 NTKTVNQPYVSYKTEDGYSNPENNNSAIS
-1871 FSDKIGNNTAITF
+1871 FITDSTAPVMESILFISGEGKSIASPSALMPDSVVVGGAKKRYVRFGIKATDTNGIKSVSLTGLDNVTF
-1884 TKDTATPV
+1884 TQYKQNTDYWYSNEIDLQDAKYTEGLKTLTFEIVDNADISATPV
-1892 LSAVNFGFASTSEAA
+1892 QKRVTIDKSAPSVEIISPLKTDEVTGAVTI
-1907 STNAKNT
+1907 T
-1914 SAENN
+1914 
-1919 NKLALGTTNIAG
+1919 GTT
-1931 GTLRKYV
+1931 
-1938 VFEVQATD
+1938 
-1946 TASGIGEVT
+1946 S
-1955 LSVSSNYG
+1955 
-1963 PYTLSEDNGHYY
+1963 
-1975 TESIDVSSWSET
+1975 
-1987 NTLIFTVKDKAGLSV
+1987 
-2002 TNTKQFTVD
+2002 
-2011 NKAPVATLI
+2011 
-2020 SPESTDTQTGIVT
+2020 
-2033 LSGTA
+2033 
-2038 NDEYSTVEDVRYL
+2038 DEYSNIGIVKYL
-2051 VLNDAHYSAYEKID
+2051 VLNNTYV
-2065 EDSAKTAV
+2065 T
-2073 KKALCVNSGSNNT
+2073 NSSNQTPDVSPESFGDCENKGSSLRS
-2086 WKFILDG
+2086 WKFVL
-2093 KTKNSDTENGY
+2093 NNLPSSDAELNAEENGY
-2104 TNAKL
+2104 TNI
-2109 PSTAEELY
+2109 THTEQ
-2117 NYSEVPHEKDIYT
+2117 NIYT
-2130 MTVYIYAKD
+2130 LPIYFYVED
-2139 ALGNESFTKKQISYN
+2139 ELGNGKVIKDKTIKYN
-2154 PYGDRPTAEV
+2154 PFGDRPTAEV

-2203 QLDVNKDGD
+2203 QLDVN
-2212 FTDADKNILAD
+2212 N
-2223 CKDGETPIYQIVT
+2223 DGEFN
-2236 SISGSDMSAIGDEFW
+2236 SDDITILESCLDAGTVGNKVYTIKTATDYKTGEAANADLSAIGDEFW
-2251 GIKVYGTNSW
+2251 GIKVNGTNSW

-2274 GNKVGEGKYAVNIR
+2274 GNKVDGAEGKYAVNIR
-2288 AVAVDNNYKFGSWS
+2288 AVAVDNNYKFGNWS
-2302 HTQYVEFDTNIPTIG
+2302 ETQYVEFDTNIPSIG

-2368 AATEEGLAS
+2368 ADTEEGLAR
-2377 ATGTK
+2377 ATNGTIINNGEAK
-2382 LNDLGTEQIWDSG
+2382 TWGSG
-2395 ETKGYIVN
+2395 ATETKGYIVK
-2403 IPLNANS
+2403 IPLAEDS
-2410 KYVKVVATKNSDTE
+2410 SASGTKYVKVVATKNSDTE
-2424 TTAYEKFCVNFDNE
+2424 TTAYEKFCVNFDNK

-2497 NRIYDPMIDSTN
+2497 RIYDPMIDSTN
-2509 SSNKYAGRVDVI
+2509 SSAENSSNKDAGRVNVI

-2536 TEQTVTIES
+2536 TEQDVEIAS
-2545 DQRTVT
+2545 DKRTFT

-2570 LTIEKIIGTTVT
+2570 LTIEKIEGTTVT

-2615 DVSTGDDGDGMA
+2615 DLSTGDDGDGMA

-2692 GDGKYQYDNSNGDPV
+2692 DSGKYEYYSDSVEGPI

-2721 GEFAFYSTLNNKGEP
+2721 GEFAFYSTLNNKGEG
-2736 SNIAT
+2736 SNIAEVT
-2741 VSLPA
+2741 LPK
-2746 GRDPFIVKNK
+2746 GRDPFIVKNN
-2756 LLVVPEFVG
+2756 LLVVPEFTG
-2765 GNGDLSYTYKIADT
+2765 GNGELSYTYKIVDDLASAGIT
-2779 LEDATMSKISDT
+2779 TITEGYSKKEFATSSNSKIVKKDGSAAD
-2791 DITLKTFDSNVEI
+2791 FDASKSKEFELTNE
-2804 DNVKGNF
+2804 DVK
-2811 DESTTTIKDVEGNP
+2811 DY
-2825 LTTTSKKF
+2825 
-2833 VLSNDVFEGK
+2833 
-2843 ESWTKD
+2843 ESWTSS
-2849 ATGKEVKETKYLAAT
+2849 GKKTRYLAAT
-2864 FWDSTEETTP
+2864 FWDTTEETTP
-2874 GVDSCYALL
+2874 GKDSCYALL
-2883 KMPIIVNIVDDTD
+2883 KMPLIINVVDDTK
-2896 PTAHIIPFYWN
+2896 PTATITPFYWN

-2912 SFVYDENG
+2912 SFVYDEDG
-2920 NPLGHIDLPADAGE
+2920 NPLGHIDIPAE
-2934 KPGVS
+2934 NSTENPGVS
-2939 GQVYIEGTAWDDTRL
+2939 GEVYIEGYAWDDTRL
-2954 GGIWMTTPGTNET
+2954 GELLITDPNGTEKK
-2967 HQVAKYEDGKWIS
+2967 VASYEDGKWFGL
-2980 EDSSSATGIITKATA
+2980 EEPDEFGIWKINRDTA
-2995 NGDSL
+2995 NIKNWS
-3000 KWEWPDNWVS
+3000 WPDNWKS
-3010 FEILEDSG
+3010 FEILEDYG
-3018 ISQSGHTVKWRFHI
+3018 IRQSGHTVKWRFRI
-3032 NMTTYGI
+3032 DMTSYGLDKDKSVI
-3039 KTNQVVSVKAKD
+3039 VKAID
-3051 AASKPNVSAENSVQT
+3051 AQNNEMSNFDKGYTINNVT
-3066 VKDALTPTYIM
+3066 RTPTYIM
-3077 DFVPYIKSIYTTTI
+3077 DFVPYIKSIYSEDI
-3091 GSANRSR
+3091 GSATRSR
-3098 LGKFPVRAGET
+3098 LGKFPVRAGKD
-3109 MTIEGM
+3109 MIIEGM
-3115 NFASGAEYSVKFY
+3115 NFASNATYKVKFY
-3128 KTGVSG
+3128 KSNKLVNG
-3134 KIGTEQTGETIT
+3134 KIPENTEADSTENATFVSDGKIRVT
-3146 GTIDTVGQIT
+3146 
-3156 VMAPDYSSWVEVVV
+3156 APDYSLWVEVEVTPTGKTAV
-3170 NNVATKNNTNVNG
+3170 STKNNSNQNG
-3183 GYNIEVGYVAKANDK
+3183 GYNIEAGYVAKANDK

-3203 NTVGTNFWTDD
+3203 NTAGTKFWTDD
-3214 RYISVWSVATST
+3214 RYISVWNVGDT
-3226 LFPGSINPHSGAIK
+3226 FKGSENPIK
-3240 KIDKYNSGSGAP
+3240 GTIEKLMN
-3252 TYVDGSIAAPA
+3252 
-3263 PGGGYLYKQ
+3263 
-3272 DGDKK
+3272 GDKK
-3277 AVDPVTEMN
+3277 YEASTE
-3286 DSFYAAISSDDLKLY
+3286 
-3301 GYVSGKTYTGHGDNI
+3301 KTITTDNI
-3316 GFASSEVAYVA
+3316 LMGLWGSEANMMYDAKLGGDRFKNVSNTDSGAFGTPPA
-3327 PVDEMD
+3327 EVDVC
-3333 YTIINGTPYYVI
+3333 IVNGTPFYAI
-3345 QDNGLGGDSGSV
+3345 LDDTWKDASTFGFGLMLLRDGHVATNNVGVVEKTEDDKV
-3357 WGLGLCLIREGIWYD
+3357 RD
-3372 RTYFNPYKGN
+3372 QFQNPKIAGVY
-3382 TIEEEK
+3382 TTSS
-3388 LPFFIERQ
+3388 
-3396 GYDTASH
+3396 DTTKCDMSYH
-3403 KRDSSTGYDSILYQF
+3403 M
-3418 KNPRITGWYN
+3418 
-3428 ENDTLLYS
+3428 
-3436 NANGGKS
+3436 
-3443 VKGVDYIYV
+3443 YV
-3452 SYYDSYAK
+3452 SYYDK
-3460 CLKYAG
+3460 HTHCLKY
-3466 FRAGHRFVSN
+3466 
-3476 DSKLVNSD
+3476 
-3484 LKDWGKIDMSDNIDI
+3484 GKVEWNQTKSSDNND
-3499 VAEMTS
+3499 
-3505 SPNRI
+3505 RI
-3510 GTNATLNSNQPD
+3510 SNVTMNN
-3522 QKAFDH
+3522 KIN
-3528 MTDGATV
+3528 TV
-3535 IAGKETTSNNPTY
+3535 IAGEDVVAEGDY
-3548 TEIAGEWSDIFV
+3548 AGEFSDIKVINNNTAFP
-3560 DTTSSSDPRPVIVYY
+3560 TPIIVYY
-3575 NKTSKSLEV
+3575 NKTEKCLYFAKGTETKAGESATWTLTKINNPS
-3584 AYGNNSFPQ
+3584 GN
-3593 ATTEWT
+3593 
-3599 KTTGIRPKGVTV
+3599 V
-3611 DFGRYVSAAMDKKG
+3611 DFGRYVSMEMDSSNG
-3625 NLHVAAQDADN
+3625 LHVVAQDAN
-3636 AKLYYLYLT
+3636 AGVLYYGYFS
-3645 KSGSSYSVSNSVAV
+3645 KVSSKPTIGWMKIDATSSV
-3659 DASNGAGRWTDIE
+3659 GRWTDIKLE
-3672 LTNPEGTS
+3672 DPSKTGLNA
-3680 LKEIKP
+3680 KP
-3686 VISYIDTSYL
+3686 VITYMDSSKL
-3696 GTTSGIKVA
+3696 GTTSAVKIA
-3705 YLEDEVD
+3705 YYDSVS
-3712 GRLSFEAITDP
+3712 GSFDALTDP
-3723 AYYTAGDQRTSVMS
+3723 TIWEATDQKLSLAVTALDSEQKR
-3737 NVKETKGSSNRSPVA
+3737 NKYA
-3752 VGFNSDMFAVD
+3752 VGINSTMFAVD

-3768 E
+3768 D

>member
-1 MVLCFFTSCE
+1 MKKVFVKFLLCFGMVLCFFTSCE

-103 GAYTVIATAEDTY
+103 GAYTVIAIAEDTY

-200 IADWDEASEQGN
+200 IADWDEESEQDN

-432 KVNVSAQDYNNV
+432 KVNVSAQDYNGV

-450 NYALKITTV
+450 QYAVKITTV

-506 ANDPKK
+506 AKDPTK

-522 NDSGVATLKDK
+522 NDSGVADLKDK

-710 PVVELSNTNAKADV
+710 PVVELSNTNANTNTNQAAKDYPELDYNNEWDEKA
-724 LIYKNTWK
+724 
-732 EKEYLEAKR
+732 YLAAKQ
-741 SEVRT
+741 SPNRT

-761 DDDGIA
+761 DDDGIE
-767 SVDVYYQKIELKTT
+767 SVEVYYQKIELETT
-781 ENGENNLS
+781 ENGENKLS
-789 LKDKKPI
+789 LKDKNPI
-796 TLDTEPNEKTTYSLK
+796 TLDTIPNKKTTYSLK

-863 GFKPSK
+863 GFKTSK

-985 VSDFFYTTESKPP
+985 VSDFFYTTDSELS

-1008 KDNNETDKDNYYNT
+1008 KDNNETDKENYYNK

-1127 ESPKITDSTITV
+1127 ESPKITGSTITV

-1144 IKISAT
+1144 IKVSAT

-1173 VKQTGEYK
+1173 GKQTGEYK

-1194 TTVTFK
+1194 TTVTFE

-1214 VEVVDEAGNKATVDD
+1214 VEVVDEAGNKATGDD

-1241 TTTGIPDNAY
+1241 TKTGIPDNAY

-1296 YENGTQTNTIELNSG
+1296 YENGTQTNTIEILNSG

-1319 IITIAEIPQESFEK
+1319 IITIAEISEESFKK

-1353 EWNFYYILDSIE
+1353 EWNFYYILDSIK
-1365 PKLLANLEGNVDIT
+1365 PNLLAKSEGNVDIT
-1379 TLGGRNVNSLGK
+1379 TLGGTNVNSLGT

-1489 PALIEAAAPGPSE
+1489 PKLIETTAPGSSE

-1540 DANTDYVQ
+1540 DANTGYVQ
-1548 SGVKEINVE
+1548 SGVKEIKVE
-1557 VNGKTYQAKVYTENG
+1557 VNGKTYQAKVCTENG

-1638 TVAPTVTVEMPTA
+1638 TVPPTVTVEMPTA
-1651 GATLNGLNTF
+1651 NTTLNGLNTF
-1661 SGKVNDSNDV
+1661 SGKVNDANDV

-1684 PTSLSGFTEM
+1684 PTSLRGFTEM

-1764 IKITIDLNSD
+1764 IKIKIDLNSD

-1783 SGSEDDVYV
+1783 IVSGKDVYV
-1792 TSDNLNISVD
+1792 TSDSLNISVD

-1828 SATIPLGEDGK
+1828 SATISLVEDGK
-1839 KSVYFK
+1839 KKVYFK

-1856 ADNTKYLQPYVTYGS
+1856 ADAKTYLQPYVTYGS
-1871 FSDKIGNNTAITF
+1871 PSDKIDNKTAITF

-2020 SPESTDTQTGIVT
+2020 SPESTDTQTGIVS

-2038 NDEYSTVEDVRYL
+2038 NDEYSTVEEVRYL
-2051 VLNDAHYSAYEKID
+2051 VLNNDYYT
-2065 EDSAKTAV
+2065 DSGINETKVQDDIRTAE
-2073 KKALCVNSGSNNT
+2073 CSRSGSNNT
-2086 WKFILDG
+2086 WKFILNGIEGAD
-2093 KTKNSDTENGY
+2093 GY

-2109 PSTAEELY
+2109 PSTAEELD
-2117 NYSEVPHEKDIYT
+2117 NYSEVTHKKDIYT

-2203 QLDVNKDGD
+2203 QLDVNNDGD

-2236 SISGSDMSAIGDEFW
+2236 SISGSDMSAIGDNFW
-2251 GIKVYGTNSW
+2251 GIRVNGTYSW
-2261 NYTINKFSELLKE
+2261 NYTINKFSELLRE
-2274 GNKVGEGKYAVNIR
+2274 GNNVGEEKYAVNIR
-2288 AVAVDNNYKFGSWS
+2288 AVAVDNNYKFGNWS
-2302 HTQYVEFDTNIPTIG
+2302 EIQYVEFDTNIPSIG
-2317 KRNKNVKEYDS
+2317 VHSKNVKEYAD
-2328 DGTTVK
+2328 DGTTLL

-2340 SDMYLKG
+2340 TDMYLKG
-2347 TAALELSVE
+2347 KAELELSVE

-2361 KQVMYYV
+2361 EQVMYYI
-2368 AATEEGLAS
+2368 ADTEEDLARAKEGIIIKNGEAKTWGS
-2377 ATGTK
+2377 GAT
-2382 LNDLGTEQIWDSG
+2382 
-2395 ETKGYIVN
+2395 ETKGYIVK
-2403 IPLNANS
+2403 IPLAENS
-2410 KYVKVVATKNSDTE
+2410 SASGTKYVKVVATKDSDTE
-2424 TTAYEKFCVNFDNE
+2424 TTAYEKFSVNFDNSV
-2438 PPVINNITLNGVKHN
+2438 PVINKITLNGVN
-2453 DSDKKIVNSN
+2453 YDDSDKKIVNSN

-2509 SSNKYAGRVDVI
+2509 SSNKDEGRVNVI
-2521 SGLPSRVLAE
+2521 SGLPSRVLAK

-2536 TEQTVTIES
+2536 TEQNVTIAS
-2545 DQRTVT
+2545 DKRTFT
-2551 ISEDS
+2551 ISKDS

-2570 LTIEKIIGTTVT
+2570 LTIEKIEGTKVT

-2607 SEKTDANG
+2607 SEKTDASGN
-2615 DVSTGDDGDGMA
+2615 VTSASDDGDGMA
-2627 ESIIKSLNTWTFDA
+2627 ESIIKSLNTWTYDA

-2692 GDGKYQYDNSNGDPV
+2692 DNGTYEYYSDSVDGPI

-2721 GEFAFYSTLNNKGEP
+2721 GEFAFYSTLNNKGEG

-2741 VSLPA
+2741 VTLPA
-2746 GRDPFIVKNK
+2746 GRDAFIVKNN
-2756 LLVVPEFVG
+2756 LLVVPEFTG
-2765 GNGDLSYTYKIADT
+2765 GNGTLSYTYKIADT
-2779 LEDATMSKISDT
+2779 LDNATITTINEEGIVLKSFTEAESSKIVKKDGSIGDFGSSKT
-2791 DITLKTFDSNVEI
+2791 DEN
-2804 DNVKGNF
+2804 
-2811 DESTTTIKDVEGNP
+2811 
-2825 LTTTSKKF
+2825 SKSKE
-2833 VLSNDVFEGK
+2833 FEFSYEDLYK
-2843 ESWTKD
+2843 HESWTS
-2849 ATGKEVKETKYLAAT
+2849 AGKNTKYLAAT

-2874 GVDSCYALL
+2874 GKDSCYALL
-2883 KMPIIVNIVDDTD
+2883 KMPLIINVIDDTK
-2896 PTAHIIPFYWN
+2896 PKASITPFYWN

-2912 SFVYDENG
+2912 SFVYDEDG
-2920 NPLGHIDLPADAGE
+2920 NPLGHIDLPAIGSNDN
-2934 KPGVS
+2934 PGVS

-2954 GGIWMTTPGTNET
+2954 GGIWIKGP
-2967 HQVAKYEDGKWIS
+2967 
-2980 EDSSSATGIITKATA
+2980 
-2995 NGDSL
+2995 GDSDKFAQL
-3000 KWEWPDNWVS
+3000 ATFENGNWTCES
-3010 FEILEDSG
+3010 AFEILEDYG
-3018 ISQSGHTVKWRFHI
+3018 ITQSGHTVKWRYKMD
-3032 NMTTYGI
+3032 MTPYGI
-3039 KTNQVVSVKAKD
+3039 GTDKVVTVKAED
-3051 AASKPNVSAENSVQT
+3051 AMTKANVSDITTSDSKYT
-3066 VKDALTPTYIM
+3066 M
-3077 DFVPYIKSIYTTTI
+3077 DFVPYIKSIYPASET
-3091 GSANRSR
+3091 SANRSR
-3098 LGKFPVRAGET
+3098 LGKFPVRAGEN
-3109 MTIEGM
+3109 MIIEGM
-3115 NFASGAEYSVKFY
+3115 NFAENSSYTVKFY
-3128 KTGVSG
+3128 KTGASGLQEVTDEAISG
-3134 KIGTEQTGETIT
+3134 KISKKGEIK
-3146 GTIDTVGQIT
+3146 VK
-3156 VMAPDYSSWVEVVV
+3156 APQYSRWVEVVV
-3170 NNVATKNNTNVNG
+3170 DTVATKNNTNVNG
-3183 GYNIEVGYVAKANDK
+3183 GYNIEAGYVAKANDK

-3203 NTVGTNFWTDD
+3203 NTAGTNFWTDD
-3214 RYISVWSVATST
+3214 RYISVWNVGTTFADSTNPIMGTIESIRSTST
-3226 LFPGSINPHSGAIK
+3226 TFSV
-3240 KIDKYNSGSGAP
+3240 DKQIRS
-3252 TYVDGSIAAPA
+3252 
-3263 PGGGYLYKQ
+3263 
-3272 DGDKK
+3272 
-3277 AVDPVTEMN
+3277 
-3286 DSFYAAISSDDLKLY
+3286 
-3301 GYVSGKTYTGHGDNI
+3301 
-3316 GFASSEVAYVA
+3316 GFASNTLYSLWGGEDNMMWSEVMGVYGEVGSNEKSDSLNNQSSGALRSPPAETDTCVVNNTIFHTFLDDGWADASTMGMGLMIFRDGELYADSEYVEKISKDMYRHQFQNIKLAGAYV
-3327 PVDEMD
+3327 DD
-3333 YTIINGTPYYVI
+3333 QY
-3345 QDNGLGGDSGSV
+3345 
-3357 WGLGLCLIREGIWYD
+3357 
-3372 RTYFNPYKGN
+3372 
-3382 TIEEEK
+3382 
-3388 LPFFIERQ
+3388 
-3396 GYDTASH
+3396 H
-3403 KRDSSTGYDSILYQF
+3403 
-3418 KNPRITGWYN
+3418 
-3428 ENDTLLYS
+3428 
-3436 NANGGKS
+3436 
-3443 VKGVDYIYV
+3443 IYV
-3452 SYYDSYAK
+3452 SYYDAYTK
-3460 CLKYAG
+3460 CLKYGKFVYRSDRDQNRSVENRYATRDTDDG
-3466 FRAGHRFVSN
+3466 KYVVDGVDSTTDTTNKGQYSDIKIDSSSGIPIPVIAYYYKYKGDNGKLRIARGKSTTPQGANSTYWDYIDIDSPSGAKDFGRFVA
-3476 DSKLVNSD
+3476 
-3484 LKDWGKIDMSDNIDI
+3484 IEMDNGGNLHITAQDETKGI
-3499 VAEMTS
+3499 LYYGFFNKTS
-3505 SPNRI
+3505 SGYTI
-3510 GTNATLNSNQPD
+3510 SSDGW
-3522 QKAFDH
+3522 QKVDS
-3528 MTDGATV
+3528 TC
-3535 IAGKETTSNNPTY
+3535 AGKWNDIKLENP
-3548 TEIAGEWSDIFV
+3548 AGENSTYSMESCKPVITYMNKAKT
-3560 DTTSSSDPRPVIVYY
+3560 DTTS
-3575 NKTSKSLEV
+3575 
-3584 AYGNNSFPQ
+3584 
-3593 ATTEWT
+3593 
-3599 KTTGIRPKGVTV
+3599 
-3611 DFGRYVSAAMDKKG
+3611 
-3625 NLHVAAQDADN
+3625 
-3636 AKLYYLYLT
+3636 
-3645 KSGSSYSVSNSVAV
+3645 AV
-3659 DASNGAGRWTDIE
+3659 
-3672 LTNPEGTS
+3672 
-3680 LKEIKP
+3680 
-3686 VISYIDTSYL
+3686 
-3696 GTTSGIKVA
+3696 KVA
-3705 YLEDEVD
+3705 YYSENGFESITSPSSYAASDEK
-3712 GRLSFEAITDP
+3712 LSVVVSALDKSKVTNK
-3723 AYYTAGDQRTSVMS
+3723 Y
-3737 NVKETKGSSNRSPVA
+3737 A